1 MNQFKKPLAMLLAL
15 VMLCGA
21 FLSDGKLAFAEGE
34 PEPTVI
40 DVTEGEKPDGTPA
53 GDVREAG
60 APAGDPT
67 PEPTQEP
74 VPEYTVTFV
83 VGEDSF
89 PVTVAENADATVPEG
104 ANAAITAYEKANNQV
119 FVGWDKGFTS
129 IVADTEVTAQFAT
142 ATATLTIHYVDDSGE
157 QLRASYEA
165 VLAIGAEY
173 SVASPEI
180 QGYVV
185 ESGKETVSGTM
196 AAGGVTVDVKY
207 SVTDAKYTVQH
218 YVEQID
224 GSFIKEA
231 EETFSAQTGTTV
243 TAVAKSYEG
252 CTAPS
257 PMPSAMVAAE
267 GTVIAVY
274 YTRNTYTVSFDANG
288 GSYVSSIFDVKHG
301 AKVAAPAEP
310 TRAGYTFAGWLNGE
324 TAFDFI
330 NTPVTGNLTLT
341 AKWKPKLVNYT
352 VVYWQENADDD
363 GYSYVETATKQGY
376 AGSEATFDEKD
387 YAHFVLGANSDR
399 KTIAGDGST
408 IVNVYYQRQTYT
420 LTFTTGAST
429 LTCGKEEHRHT
440 WRCYNWRGELTCN
453 REEHTH
459 TDACYDSDSGVIY
472 TITAKYDADISHI
485 WSDPAITAYS
495 DEGYV
500 WKSSVTGKYYSFLE
514 KMPGQNITL
523 TATKWEGNKYTWYY
537 YLEVLPGQNTT
548 GLTLRT
554 DGGRTYYL
562 YNTTTVYGND
572 VSLTYD
578 EDYFPITGFRQRDKN
593 VPSFTNRIA
602 YLYYLRESY
611 KLDFINGTTE
621 KSETV
626 AFEASIADKGY
637 TPTVRPEGVAADAVF
652 AGWYDNGDFM
662 GEPYDFTDKT
672 MPAKNLVFYAK
683 WASRTYT
690 VTFMNGTAEVGK
702 LSDVAYGT
710 NVSAQ
715 APSGLTPPAEGVQ
728 FAGWANAS
736 GATADMTVTGDVT
749 FYAKWH
755 TTQTY
760 GYTVKYVDANGTEIA
775 KAESFTGTPNTTV
788 IAQAKEIAG
797 YELNDAQSKSVL
809 LDADNKEIVFKYRYI
824 GTYSYTVQYLLEGT
838 TTKVSPDKV
847 VPNVSSRIVTENAK
861 YVNGYVLI
869 SDTPQTITLSSDAS
883 ENVIKFYYR
892 ALGEEI
898 MIRYWV
904 KHVIDNGDGTTTLR
918 AIEMKSE
925 TVAKGQSVTVV
936 EKDVEKKTF
945 EGYKYD
951 RAVTLPS
958 TFTDNSS
965 SNSITLYYVKDE
977 TQTRTLS
984 YTVEHYLDNALQTAD
999 TATVE
1004 EKVWV
1009 LDPATTLTVTPASV
1023 AHKNYTNAVFTHSD
1037 PAAIPGAI
1045 QNGGV
1050 IKLYYVT
1057 KTAITITAK
1066 SDSKTYNGTA
1076 LENGGYDLTGT
1087 LKAGDT
1093 LDVTV
1098 SGSVTNV
1105 ADSSEGNN
1113 VITSVKVLR
1122 NGIDVTA
1129 QYTINKV
1136 PGTLTINQRPVTF
1149 TGETATKPYTGSEQE
1164 ITGITEAGLL
1174 EGHTYTGL
1182 TYSAK
1187 GKDADEYNG
1196 AFSGTVKIM
1205 DGTVDVTKN
1214 YAVTETP
1221 GKLTIT
1227 AVTGEVSVTIKENSA
1242 TYTYD
1247 GTEKTV
1253 TGYTVKSI
1261 SNPLYT
1267 VNDFTFSGTASVS
1280 GTKADFYPMQVNASD
1295 FTNKN
1300 ANFSNV
1306 KFVIEDGGLTIN
1318 PVSDEVTVTIKE
1330 NSATYTYDGTEKT
1343 VTGYTVKSIS
1353 NPLYTVNDFT
1363 FSGTASVSGTKADFY
1378 PMQVNASD
1386 FTNKNANFSNVRFV
1400 IEDGGLTINPVTSEI
1415 VVTITENS
1423 ATHTYDGTEKTVTGY
1438 TVTNISNTLYSES
1451 DFAFNGTAS
1460 VSGTS
1465 EGFYPMTLTASD
1477 FENKNENFTNV
1488 TFKIVDGG
1496 LTINPTDAEV
1506 IVTITENSATYTYD
1520 GTEKTATGYTV
1531 TSISNPLY
1539 TVNDF
1544 AFSGTASA
1552 SGTNEGFYPMQ
1563 LTVNDFRN
1571 TNGNFTNVAFVIVDG
1586 GLTINPVSDKVTVTI
1601 TENSATHTYDGTEK
1615 TVTGYTTSISNP
1627 LYTVDDFAF
1636 NGTAS
1641 VSGMNEGFYPMT
1653 LAASDFRNTNTNFA
1667 NVEFV
1672 IVDGGLTIN
1681 PITDEVTVTIT
1692 ENSATHTYD
1701 GTEKTVTGYTVTSI
1715 SNGLYTASDFTF
1727 SGTASA
1733 SGTEADFYP
1742 MQVKA
1747 DDFTNKNTNFSN
1759 VKFVIV
1765 DGGLTITPIETPIVI
1780 TADSNEKEY
1789 DGTALTDSGYTYTEG
1804 VLVSGDV
1811 LTAVVAGSQT
1821 DAGSS
1826 ANKVTSYKV
1835 MRGEEEVTANYTF
1848 GDSVDGT
1855 LKVTPRAITITVSD
1869 ASKLFG
1875 TADPIF
1881 TGSITK
1887 GELVNEGDL
1896 GTIEYY
1902 RINAGVE
1909 AVGTYNAVLSAKL
1922 KEENGNYAVTVVNGS
1937 FTIYLPEPEPIIPTP
1952 TPDIPLDVPQTGDGA
1967 MLHTIIGFAC
1977 IVMAGLLGKLRR
1989 KENEG
1994 EA

>member
-21 FLSDGKLAFAEGE
+21 FLSDGKLAFAEE
-34 PEPTVI
+34 NTETPVI
-40 DVTEGEKPDGTPA
+40 DVTEDETPGETTA
-53 GDVREAG
+53 GDVREEG

-74 VPEYTVTFV
+74 TPKYTVTFK

-89 PVTVAENADATVPEG
+89 PVEVAENADATVPEG
-104 ANAAITAYEKANNQV
+104 ADAAIKAYETANNQE

-142 ATATLTIHYVDDSGE
+142 ATATLTIHYVDGSGK

-165 VLAIGAEY
+165 VLAIGAPY

-196 AAGGVTVDVKY
+196 AAGGVTVTVTY
-207 SVTDAKYTVQH
+207 SVKDASYTVQH

-301 AKVAAPAEP
+301 AKVAEPAAP

-324 TAFDFI
+324 TAFDFS
-330 NTPVTGNLTLT
+330 NTPVTGNLALT
-341 AKWKPKLVNYT
+341 AKWEPEQISYT
-352 VVYWQENADDD
+352 VIHWQENADDD
-363 GYSYVETATKQGY
+363 GYSFEASEQKQGT
-376 AGSEATFDEKD
+376 AGSETNAVARNYTGFT
-387 YAHFVLGANSDR
+387 AQPITQLS
-399 KTIAGDGST
+399 IAGDGST
-408 IVNVYYQRQTYT
+408 IVNVYYKRNVYEVKFYQYESGWFSGTWNEM
-420 LTFTTGAST
+420 TG
-429 LTCGKEEHRHT
+429 LC
-440 WRCYNWRGELTCN
+440 
-453 REEHTH
+453 
-459 TDACYDSDSGVIY
+459 
-472 TITAKYDADISHI
+472 ITAKYGANISSKWPSATSKIWGTMKGENGGSAPYQSGIDTMPLNGASFYYVNQNGRYTMNLYYYTEVLEGETGTAVYGGKQYVLHHTDSFKSGNTEWHTTKEDHYAITGFTYTNNLPDGSRFTKVNNTTYSVTFYYDRNDYNIVFMNKGKQEETIEKQYGADIS
-485 WSDPAITAYS
+485 
-495 DEGYV
+495 G
-500 WKSSVTGKYYSFLE
+500 
-514 KMPGQNITL
+514 
-523 TATKWEGNKYTWYY
+523 
-537 YLEVLPGQNTT
+537 
-548 GLTLRT
+548 
-554 DGGRTYYL
+554 
-562 YNTTTVYGND
+562 
-572 VSLTYD
+572 VSC
-578 EDYFPITGFRQRDKN
+578 
-593 VPSFTNRIA
+593 
-602 YLYYLRESY
+602 
-611 KLDFINGTTE
+611 
-621 KSETV
+621 
-626 AFEASIADKGY
+626 
-637 TPTVRPEGVAADAVF
+637 TPTRPEGIPENYTF
-652 AGWYDNGDFM
+652 AGWYDNELGVGDTIVFS
-662 GEPYDFTDKT
+662 GT
-672 MPAKNLVFYAK
+672 MPANNIVVYAK
-683 WASRTYT
+683 WAAPVFTATFEYQVTIGGQTHTVQTDISYGSTISAPVVTHPEGYPLEGWYTDATYT
-690 VTFMNGTAEVGK
+690 NRFDFSTPVTKNIT
-702 LSDVAYGT
+702 L
-710 NVSAQ
+710 
-715 APSGLTPPAEGVQ
+715 
-728 FAGWANAS
+728 
-736 GATADMTVTGDVT
+736 
-749 FYAKWH
+749 YAKWH

-775 KAESFTGTPNTTV
+775 ETESFTGTPNTTV

-847 VPNVSSRIVTENAK
+847 VPNVSSRTVTENAK

-883 ENVIKFYYR
+883 ENVITFYYR
-892 ALGEEI
+892 ALGEQT

-925 TVAKGQSVTVV
+925 TVAKGQSVTVE
-936 EKDVEKKTF
+936 EKDVEKKAF
-945 EGYKYD
+945 EGYKYGSAD
-951 RAVTLPS
+951 KLPS
-958 TFTDNSS
+958 EFTDNSS
-965 SNSITLYYVKDE
+965 SNIITLYYVKDE
-977 TQTRTLS
+977 TQTKTLS

-999 TATVE
+999 TMTVE

-1009 LDPATTLTVTPASV
+1009 LDPATTLTVTQESV

-1037 PAAIPGAI
+1037 PATIPGTI

-1066 SDSKTYNGTA
+1066 SDSKTYDGTA
-1076 LENGGYDLTGT
+1076 LVNGGYDLTGT

-1105 ADSSEGNN
+1105 ADNKADNN

-1129 QYTINKV
+1129 QYTITKV

-1149 TGETATKPYTGSEQE
+1149 TGESATKPYTGSEQE
-1164 ITGITEAGLL
+1164 INGITEDGLL

-1205 DGTVDVTKN
+1205 NGNADVTGN
-1214 YAVTETP
+1214 YAVTKTP

-1227 AVTGEVSVTIKENSA
+1227 AVTGEVTVTIKENSA

-1267 VNDFTFSGTASVS
+1267 VNDFTFSGTASAS

-1343 VTGYTVKSIS
+1343 V
-1353 NPLYTVNDFT
+1353 
-1363 FSGTASVSGTKADFY
+1363 
-1378 PMQVNASD
+1378 
-1386 FTNKNANFSNVRFV
+1386 
-1400 IEDGGLTINPVTSEI
+1400 
-1415 VVTITENS
+1415 
-1423 ATHTYDGTEKTVTGY
+1423 
-1438 TVTNISNTLYSES
+1438 
-1451 DFAFNGTAS
+1451 
-1460 VSGTS
+1460 
-1465 EGFYPMTLTASD
+1465 
-1477 FENKNENFTNV
+1477 
-1488 TFKIVDGG
+1488 
-1496 LTINPTDAEV
+1496 
-1506 IVTITENSATYTYD
+1506 
-1520 GTEKTATGYTV
+1520 TGYTV

-1601 TENSATHTYDGTEK
+1601 KENSATHTYDGTEK

-1765 DGGLTITPIETPIVI
+1765 DGGLTIEPIETPIVI

-1909 AVGTYNAVLSAKL
+1909 AAGTYNAVLSAKL

>member
-341 AKWKPKLVNYT
+341 AKWEPKLVNYT

-363 GYSYVETATKQGY
+363 GYSYVETATKRGY

-387 YAHFVLGANSDR
+387 YAHFVVSENSDY
-399 KTIAGDGST
+399 KLISGDGST
-408 IVNVYYQRQTYT
+408 ILNVYYDREEYT
-420 LTFTTGAST
+420 LTFVDGDGDET
-429 LTCGKEEHRHT
+429 LICGKQEHTHSR
-440 WRCYNWRGELTCN
+440 RCYEWVLVCEKWHWHNESCYERRLTCN
-453 REEHTH
+453 QEEHTH
-459 TDACYDSDSGVIY
+459 TDACYASDSGVIY

-775 KAESFTGTPNTTV
+775 ETESFTGTPNTTV

-904 KHVIDNGDGTTTLR
+904 KHVIDNGDGTTLR
-918 AIEMKSE
+918 AIEMKNEAVDKGKSL
-925 TVAKGQSVTVV
+925 TVA
-936 EKDVEKKTF
+936 EADVEKKAF
-945 EGYKYD
+945 EGYKYGSAD
-951 RAVTLPS
+951 KLPS
-958 TFTDNSS
+958 EFTDNSS
-965 SNSITLYYVKDE
+965 SNIITLYYVKDE
-977 TQTRTLS
+977 TQTKTLS

-999 TATVE
+999 TMTVE

-1009 LDPATTLTVTPASV
+1009 LDPATTLTVTQESV

-1037 PAAIPGAI
+1037 PATIPGAI

-1066 SDSKTYNGTA
+1066 SDSKTYDGTA
-1076 LENGGYDLTGT
+1076 LVNGGYDLTGT

-1105 ADSSEGNN
+1105 ADNKADNN

-1129 QYTINKV
+1129 QYTITKV

-1149 TGETATKPYTGSEQE
+1149 TGESATKPYTGSEQE
-1164 ITGITEAGLL
+1164 INGITEDGLL

-1205 DGTVDVTKN
+1205 NGNADVTGN
-1214 YAVTETP
+1214 YAVTKTP
-1221 GKLTIT
+1221 GKLTI
-1227 AVTGEVSVTIKENSA
+1227 N
-1242 TYTYD
+1242 
-1247 GTEKTV
+1247 
-1253 TGYTVKSI
+1253 
-1261 SNPLYT
+1261 
-1267 VNDFTFSGTASVS
+1267 
-1280 GTKADFYPMQVNASD
+1280 
-1295 FTNKN
+1295 
-1300 ANFSNV
+1300 
-1306 KFVIEDGGLTIN
+1306 
-1318 PVSDEVTVTIKE
+1318 
-1330 NSATYTYDGTEKT
+1330 
-1343 VTGYTVKSIS
+1343 
-1353 NPLYTVNDFT
+1353 
-1363 FSGTASVSGTKADFY
+1363 
-1378 PMQVNASD
+1378 
-1386 FTNKNANFSNVRFV
+1386 
-1400 IEDGGLTINPVTSEI
+1400 
-1415 VVTITENS
+1415 
-1423 ATHTYDGTEKTVTGY
+1423 
-1438 TVTNISNTLYSES
+1438 
-1451 DFAFNGTAS
+1451 
-1460 VSGTS
+1460 
-1465 EGFYPMTLTASD
+1465 
-1477 FENKNENFTNV
+1477 
-1488 TFKIVDGG
+1488 
-1496 LTINPTDAEV
+1496 
-1506 IVTITENSATYTYD
+1506 
-1520 GTEKTATGYTV
+1520 
-1531 TSISNPLY
+1531 
-1539 TVNDF
+1539 
-1544 AFSGTASA
+1544 
-1552 SGTNEGFYPMQ
+1552 
-1563 LTVNDFRN
+1563 
-1571 TNGNFTNVAFVIVDG
+1571 
-1586 GLTINPVSDKVTVTI
+1586 
-1601 TENSATHTYDGTEK
+1601 
-1615 TVTGYTTSISNP
+1615 
-1627 LYTVDDFAF
+1627 
-1636 NGTAS
+1636 
-1641 VSGMNEGFYPMT
+1641 
-1653 LAASDFRNTNTNFA
+1653 
-1667 NVEFV
+1667 
-1672 IVDGGLTIN
+1672 
-1681 PITDEVTVTIT
+1681 
-1692 ENSATHTYD
+1692 
-1701 GTEKTVTGYTVTSI
+1701 
-1715 SNGLYTASDFTF
+1715 
-1727 SGTASA
+1727 
-1733 SGTEADFYP
+1733 
-1742 MQVKA
+1742 
-1747 DDFTNKNTNFSN
+1747 
-1759 VKFVIV
+1759 
-1765 DGGLTITPIETPIVI
+1765 PIETPIVI

-1922 KEENGNYAVTVVNGS
+1922 KEENDNYAVTVVNGS

>member
-21 FLSDGKLAFAEGE
+21 FLSDGKLAFAEGD
-34 PEPTVI
+34 PII
-40 DVTEGEKPDGTPA
+40 DVTEGEKPDGTPVA
-53 GDVREAG
+53 NVLEAG
-60 APAGDPT
+60 NPAGDPT

-74 VPEYTVTFV
+74 APEYTVTFV
-83 VGEDSF
+83 VGEGKF
-89 PVTVAENADATVPEG
+89 PVTVAENADAAVPAE
-104 ANAAITAYEKANNQV
+104 ANAAITDYEAANKQV
-119 FVGWDKGFTS
+119 FIGWDKGYTS
-129 IVADTEVTAQFAT
+129 IVADTEVTAQFAA
-142 ATATLTIHYVDDSGE
+142 ATAPLTIHYKDTDGN

-165 VLAIGAEY
+165 VFAIGAPY
-173 SVASPEI
+173 SVDSPEI

-196 AAGGVTVDVKY
+196 AAGGVTVTVTY
-207 SVTDAKYTVQH
+207 SVTDASYTVQH
-218 YVEQID
+218 WVEQID
-224 GSFIKEA
+224 GSFIMKD
-231 EETFSAQTGTTV
+231 EETISNAQTGTTV

-252 CTAPS
+252 CTAPD

-274 YTRNTYTVSFDANG
+274 YTRNTYTVSFETNG

-301 AKVAAPAEP
+301 TTVTEPAAP
-310 TRAGYTFAGWLNGE
+310 TFAGYTFAGWLNGE
-324 TAFDFI
+324 TAFDF

-341 AKWKPKLVNYT
+341 AKWEPKLVNYT

-387 YAHFVLGANSDR
+387 YAHFVVSENSDY
-399 KTIAGDGST
+399 KLISGDGST
-408 IVNVYYQRQTYT
+408 ILNVYYDREEYT
-420 LTFTTGAST
+420 LTFVTGNSYRPT
-429 LTCGKEEHRHT
+429 CGKQEHTHSWRCYEWVLVCENDSFWHRHNESCYERRLTCG
-440 WRCYNWRGELTCN
+440 L
-453 REEHTH
+453 EEHTH
-459 TDACYDSDSGVIY
+459 SSACYASGVVA
-472 TITAKYDADISHI
+472 TITAKYGAYIADEFNKAPFNTTYNGRA
-485 WSDPAITAYS
+485 WEDTGNTY
-495 DEGYV
+495 GYALQ
-500 WKSSVTGKYYSFLE
+500 TLDR
-514 KMPGQNITL
+514 MPGTNVTFRLYNQSSYTL
-523 TATKWEGNKYTWYY
+523 KTIYY
-537 YLEVLPGQNTT
+537 WVESLPGVTPDKIE
-548 GLTLRT
+548 GGIGYTLLKT
-554 DGGRTYYL
+554 VDTYFNYM
-562 YNTTTVYGND
+562 
-572 VSLTYD
+572 TY
-578 EDYFPITGFRQRDKN
+578 EEEYHPIEGFIRQSASAAGFNRSQKNFDKN
-593 VPSFTNRIA
+593 NEGH
-602 YLYYLRESY
+602 LYYTRESY
-611 KLDFINGTTE
+611 NVQYYNVTGVVHT
-621 KSETV
+621 
-626 AFEASIADKGY
+626 ASAKYQQSLAGYGAY
-637 TPTVRPEGVAADAVF
+637 TPTNRPEGIDESFVF
-652 AGWYDNGDFM
+652 SGWYKDEACTTAFDFANA
-662 GEPYDFTDKT
+662 T
-672 MPAKNLVFYAK
+672 MPAGNIVVYAK
-683 WASRTYT
+683 WVAPVFTATFEYQVMIGGETHTVQADIPYGSTISAPVVTHPEGYPLEGWYT
-690 VTFMNGTAEVGK
+690 DA
-702 LSDVAYGT
+702 AYA
-710 NVSAQ
+710 NRFDFS
-715 APSGLTPPAEGVQ
+715 TPI
-728 FAGWANAS
+728 
-736 GATADMTVTGDVT
+736 TKDITL
-749 FYAKWH
+749 YAKWH

-760 GYTVKYVDANGTEIA
+760 GYTVKYVDAIGTEIA
-775 KAESFTGTPNTTV
+775 EAESFTGTPNTTV
-788 IAQAKEIAG
+788 IAQAKKIDG

-999 TATVE
+999 TMTVE

-1009 LDPATTLTVTPASV
+1009 LDPATTLTVTQESV

-1037 PAAIPGAI
+1037 PATIPGTI

-1066 SDSKTYNGTA
+1066 SDSKTYDGTA
-1076 LENGGYDLTGT
+1076 LVNGGYDLTGT

-1105 ADSSEGNN
+1105 ADNKADNN

-1129 QYTINKV
+1129 QYTITKV

-1149 TGETATKPYTGSEQE
+1149 TGESATKPYTGSEQE
-1164 ITGITEAGLL
+1164 INGITEDGLL

-1205 DGTVDVTKN
+1205 NGNADVTGN
-1214 YAVTETP
+1214 YAVTKTP

-1520 GTEKTATGYTV
+1520 GTEKTVTGYTV

-1601 TENSATHTYDGTEK
+1601 KENSATHTYDGTEK
-1615 TVTGYTTSISNP
+1615 TVTGYTVTSISNP

-1653 LAASDFRNTNTNFA
+1653 LAASDFRNTNTNF
-1667 NVEFV
+1667 
-1672 IVDGGLTIN
+1672 
-1681 PITDEVTVTIT
+1681 
-1692 ENSATHTYD
+1692 
-1701 GTEKTVTGYTVTSI
+1701 
-1715 SNGLYTASDFTF
+1715 
-1727 SGTASA
+1727 
-1733 SGTEADFYP
+1733 
-1742 MQVKA
+1742 
-1747 DDFTNKNTNFSN
+1747 SN

-1765 DGGLTITPIETPIVI
+1765 DGGLTIEPIETPIVI

-1909 AVGTYNAVLSAKL
+1909 AAGTYNAALSAKL

-1952 TPDIPLDVPQTGDGA
+1952 TPDIPLDPPQTGDGA

-1977 IVMAGLLGKLRR
+1977 IAMAGLLGKLRR

>member
-21 FLSDGKLAFAEGE
+21 FLSDGKLAFAEGD
-34 PEPTVI
+34 PII
-40 DVTEGEKPDGTPA
+40 DVTEGEKPDGTPVA
-53 GDVREAG
+53 NVLEAG
-60 APAGDPT
+60 NPAGDPT

-74 VPEYTVTFV
+74 APEYTVTFV
-83 VGEDSF
+83 VGEGKF
-89 PVTVAENADATVPEG
+89 PVTVAENADAAVPAE
-104 ANAAITAYEKANNQV
+104 ANAAITDYEAANKQV
-119 FVGWDKGFTS
+119 FIGWDKGYTS
-129 IVADTEVTAQFAT
+129 IVADTEVTAQFAA
-142 ATATLTIHYVDDSGE
+142 ATAPLTIHYKDTDGN

-165 VLAIGAEY
+165 VFAIGAPY
-173 SVASPEI
+173 SVDSPEI

-196 AAGGVTVDVKY
+196 AAGGVTVTVTY
-207 SVTDAKYTVQH
+207 SVTDASYTVQH
-218 YVEQID
+218 WVEQID
-224 GSFIKEA
+224 GSFIMKD
-231 EETFSAQTGTTV
+231 EETISNAQTGTTV

-252 CTAPS
+252 CTAPD

-824 GTYSYTVQYLLEGT
+824 GTYSYTVRYLLKDTET
-838 TTKVSPDKV
+838 EVFNPKV
-847 VPNVSSRIVTENAK
+847 VTNVSSRTVTENAK
-861 YVNGYVLI
+861 YKDGYKLV

-883 ENVIKFYYR
+883 KNVITFYYEK
-892 ALGEEI
+892 LGEQT

-918 AIEMKSE
+918 AIEMKNEAVDKGKSL
-925 TVAKGQSVTVV
+925 TVA
-936 EKDVEKKTF
+936 EADVEKKTF

-951 RAVTLPS
+951 RADTLPS

-965 SNSITLYYVKDE
+965 SNIITLYYVKDE
-977 TQTRTLS
+977 TQTKTLS

-999 TATVE
+999 TMTVE

-1009 LDPATTLTVTPASV
+1009 LDPATTLTVTQESV

-1037 PAAIPGAI
+1037 PATIPGAI

-1066 SDSKTYNGTA
+1066 SDSKPYDGTA
-1076 LENGGYDLTGT
+1076 LVNGGYDLTGT

-1105 ADSSEGNN
+1105 ADNKADNN

-1129 QYTINKV
+1129 QYTITKV

-1149 TGETATKPYTGSEQE
+1149 TGESATKPYTGSEQE
-1164 ITGITEAGLL
+1164 INGITEDGLL

-1205 DGTVDVTKN
+1205 NGNADVTGN
-1214 YAVTETP
+1214 YAVTKTP

-1227 AVTGEVSVTIKENSA
+1227 AVTGEVTVTIKENSA

-1318 PVSDEVTVTIKE
+1318 PV
-1330 NSATYTYDGTEKT
+1330 
-1343 VTGYTVKSIS
+1343 
-1353 NPLYTVNDFT
+1353 
-1363 FSGTASVSGTKADFY
+1363 
-1378 PMQVNASD
+1378 
-1386 FTNKNANFSNVRFV
+1386 
-1400 IEDGGLTINPVTSEI
+1400 TSEI

-1423 ATHTYDGTEKTVTGY
+1423 ATHTYDGTEKTV
-1438 TVTNISNTLYSES
+1438 
-1451 DFAFNGTAS
+1451 
-1460 VSGTS
+1460 
-1465 EGFYPMTLTASD
+1465 
-1477 FENKNENFTNV
+1477 
-1488 TFKIVDGG
+1488 
-1496 LTINPTDAEV
+1496 
-1506 IVTITENSATYTYD
+1506 
-1520 GTEKTATGYTV
+1520 TGYTV

-1601 TENSATHTYDGTEK
+1601 KENSATHTYDGTEK
-1615 TVTGYTTSISNP
+1615 TVTGYTVTSISNP

-1765 DGGLTITPIETPIVI
+1765 DGGLTIEPIETPIVI

-1909 AVGTYNAVLSAKL
+1909 AAGTYNAALSAKL

-1977 IVMAGLLGKLRR
+1977 IAMAGLLGKLRR

>member
-1 MNQFKKPLAMLLAL
+1 MLLAL

-824 GTYSYTVQYLLEGT
+824 GTYSYTVRYLLKDTET
-838 TTKVSPDKV
+838 EVFNPKV
-847 VPNVSSRIVTENAK
+847 VTNVSSRTVTENAK
-861 YVNGYVLI
+861 YKDGYKLV

-883 ENVIKFYYR
+883 KNVITFYYEK
-892 ALGEEI
+892 LGEQT

-918 AIEMKSE
+918 AIEMKNEAVDKGKSL
-925 TVAKGQSVTVV
+925 TVA
-936 EKDVEKKTF
+936 EADVEKKTF

-951 RAVTLPS
+951 RADTLPS

-965 SNSITLYYVKDE
+965 SNIITLYYVKDE
-977 TQTRTLS
+977 TQTKTLS

-999 TATVE
+999 TMTVE

-1009 LDPATTLTVTPASV
+1009 LDPATTLTVTQESV

-1037 PAAIPGAI
+1037 PATIPGAI

-1066 SDSKTYNGTA
+1066 SDSKPYDGTA
-1076 LENGGYDLTGT
+1076 LVNGGYDLTGT

-1105 ADSSEGNN
+1105 ADNKADNN

-1129 QYTINKV
+1129 QYTITKV

-1149 TGETATKPYTGSEQE
+1149 TGESATKPYTGSEQE
-1164 ITGITEAGLL
+1164 INGITEDGLL

-1205 DGTVDVTKN
+1205 NGNADVTGN
-1214 YAVTETP
+1214 YAVTKTP

-1227 AVTGEVSVTIKENSA
+1227 AVTG
-1242 TYTYD
+1242 
-1247 GTEKTV
+1247 
-1253 TGYTVKSI
+1253 
-1261 SNPLYT
+1261 
-1267 VNDFTFSGTASVS
+1267 
-1280 GTKADFYPMQVNASD
+1280 
-1295 FTNKN
+1295 
-1300 ANFSNV
+1300 
-1306 KFVIEDGGLTIN
+1306 
-1318 PVSDEVTVTIKE
+1318 EVTVTIKE

-1363 FSGTASVSGTKADFY
+1363 FSGTASASGTKADFY

-1386 FTNKNANFSNVRFV
+1386 FTNKNANFSNVKFV

-1520 GTEKTATGYTV
+1520 GTEKTVTGYTV
-1531 TSISNPLY
+1531 
-1539 TVNDF
+1539 
-1544 AFSGTASA
+1544 
-1552 SGTNEGFYPMQ
+1552 
-1563 LTVNDFRN
+1563 
-1571 TNGNFTNVAFVIVDG
+1571 
-1586 GLTINPVSDKVTVTI
+1586 
-1601 TENSATHTYDGTEK
+1601 
-1615 TVTGYTTSISNP
+1615 TSISNP

-1765 DGGLTITPIETPIVI
+1765 DGGLTIEPIETPIVI

-1909 AVGTYNAVLSAKL
+1909 AAGTYNAALSAKL

-1977 IVMAGLLGKLRR
+1977 IAMAGLLGKLRR

>member
-824 GTYSYTVQYLLEGT
+824 GTYSYTVRYLLKDTET
-838 TTKVSPDKV
+838 EVFNPKV
-847 VPNVSSRIVTENAK
+847 VTNVSSRTVTENAK
-861 YVNGYVLI
+861 YKDGYKLV

-883 ENVIKFYYR
+883 KNVITFYYEK
-892 ALGEEI
+892 LGEQT

-918 AIEMKSE
+918 AIEMKNEAVDKGKSL
-925 TVAKGQSVTVV
+925 TVA
-936 EKDVEKKTF
+936 EADVEKKTF

-951 RAVTLPS
+951 RADTLPS

-965 SNSITLYYVKDE
+965 SNIITLYYVKDE
-977 TQTRTLS
+977 TQTKTLS

-999 TATVE
+999 TMTVE

-1009 LDPATTLTVTPASV
+1009 LDPATTLTVTQESV

-1037 PAAIPGAI
+1037 PATIPGAI

-1066 SDSKTYNGTA
+1066 SDSKPYDGTA
-1076 LENGGYDLTGT
+1076 LVNGGYDLTGT

-1129 QYTINKV
+1129 QYTITEV

-1149 TGETATKPYTGSEQE
+1149 TGESDSRTYTGSDIEL
-1164 ITGITEAGLL
+1164 TGITPTGLL

-1187 GKDADEYNG
+1187 GKNVGGYDG
-1196 AFSGTVKIM
+1196 TFSGTVKIM
-1205 DGTVDVTKN
+1205 DGTVDVTEN

-1221 GKLTIT
+1221 GK
-1227 AVTGEVSVTIKENSA
+1227 
-1242 TYTYD
+1242 
-1247 GTEKTV
+1247 
-1253 TGYTVKSI
+1253 
-1261 SNPLYT
+1261 
-1267 VNDFTFSGTASVS
+1267 
-1280 GTKADFYPMQVNASD
+1280 
-1295 FTNKN
+1295 
-1300 ANFSNV
+1300 
-1306 KFVIEDGGLTIN
+1306 
-1318 PVSDEVTVTIKE
+1318 
-1330 NSATYTYDGTEKT
+1330 
-1343 VTGYTVKSIS
+1343 
-1353 NPLYTVNDFT
+1353 
-1363 FSGTASVSGTKADFY
+1363 
-1378 PMQVNASD
+1378 
-1386 FTNKNANFSNVRFV
+1386 
-1400 IEDGGLTINPVTSEI
+1400 
-1415 VVTITENS
+1415 
-1423 ATHTYDGTEKTVTGY
+1423 
-1438 TVTNISNTLYSES
+1438 
-1451 DFAFNGTAS
+1451 
-1460 VSGTS
+1460 
-1465 EGFYPMTLTASD
+1465 
-1477 FENKNENFTNV
+1477 
-1488 TFKIVDGG
+1488 
-1496 LTINPTDAEV
+1496 
-1506 IVTITENSATYTYD
+1506 
-1520 GTEKTATGYTV
+1520 
-1531 TSISNPLY
+1531 
-1539 TVNDF
+1539 
-1544 AFSGTASA
+1544 
-1552 SGTNEGFYPMQ
+1552 
-1563 LTVNDFRN
+1563 
-1571 TNGNFTNVAFVIVDG
+1571 
-1586 GLTINPVSDKVTVTI
+1586 
-1601 TENSATHTYDGTEK
+1601 
-1615 TVTGYTTSISNP
+1615 
-1627 LYTVDDFAF
+1627 
-1636 NGTAS
+1636 
-1641 VSGMNEGFYPMT
+1641 
-1653 LAASDFRNTNTNFA
+1653 
-1667 NVEFV
+1667 
-1672 IVDGGLTIN
+1672 
-1681 PITDEVTVTIT
+1681 
-1692 ENSATHTYD
+1692 
-1701 GTEKTVTGYTVTSI
+1701 
-1715 SNGLYTASDFTF
+1715 
-1727 SGTASA
+1727 
-1733 SGTEADFYP
+1733 
-1742 MQVKA
+1742 
-1747 DDFTNKNTNFSN
+1747 
-1759 VKFVIV
+1759 
-1765 DGGLTITPIETPIVI
+1765 LTITPIETPIVI

>member
-21 FLSDGKLAFAEGE
+21 FLSDGKLAFAEGD
-34 PEPTVI
+34 PII
-40 DVTEGEKPDGTPA
+40 DVTEGEKPDGTPVA
-53 GDVREAG
+53 NVLEAG
-60 APAGDPT
+60 NPAGDPT

-74 VPEYTVTFV
+74 APEYTVTFV
-83 VGEDSF
+83 VGEGKF
-89 PVTVAENADATVPEG
+89 PVTVAENADAAVPAA
-104 ANAAITAYEKANNQV
+104 ANAAITDYEAANKQV
-119 FVGWDKGFTS
+119 FIGWDKGYTS
-129 IVADTEVTAQFAT
+129 IVADTEVTAQFAA
-142 ATATLTIHYVDDSGE
+142 ATAPLTIHYKDTDGN

-165 VLAIGAEY
+165 VFAIGAPY
-173 SVASPEI
+173 SVDSPEI

-196 AAGGVTVDVKY
+196 AAGGVTVDVEY

-341 AKWKPKLVNYT
+341 AKWGPKLVNYT

-387 YAHFVLGANSDR
+387 YAHFVVSENSDY
-399 KTIAGDGST
+399 KLISGDGST
-408 IVNVYYQRQTYT
+408 ILNVYYDREEYT
-420 LTFTTGAST
+420 LTFVDGDGDET
-429 LTCGKEEHRHT
+429 LICGKQEHTHSR
-440 WRCYNWRGELTCN
+440 RCYEWVLVCEKWHWHNESCYERRLTCN
-453 REEHTH
+453 QEEHTH
-459 TDACYDSDSGVIY
+459 TDACYASDSGVIY

-847 VPNVSSRIVTENAK
+847 VPNVSSRTVTENAK

-883 ENVIKFYYR
+883 ENVITFYYR
-892 ALGEEI
+892 ALGEQT

-925 TVAKGQSVTVV
+925 TVAKGQSVTVE
-936 EKDVEKKTF
+936 EKDVEKKAF
-945 EGYKYD
+945 EGYKYGSAD
-951 RAVTLPS
+951 KLPS
-958 TFTDNSS
+958 EFTDNSS
-965 SNSITLYYVKDE
+965 SNIITLYYVKDE
-977 TQTRTLS
+977 TQTKTLS

-999 TATVE
+999 TMTVE

-1009 LDPATTLTVTPASV
+1009 LDPATTLTVTQESV

-1037 PAAIPGAI
+1037 PATIPGTI

-1066 SDSKTYNGTA
+1066 SDSKTYDGTA
-1076 LENGGYDLTGT
+1076 LVNGGYDLTGT

-1105 ADSSEGNN
+1105 ADNKADNN

-1129 QYTINKV
+1129 QYTITKV

-1149 TGETATKPYTGSEQE
+1149 TGESATKPYTGSEQE
-1164 ITGITEAGLL
+1164 INGITEDGLL

-1205 DGTVDVTKN
+1205 NGTVDVTGNYAVTETSGKLTITKASIPVTFTGESDSRTYTGSDIELTGITPDGLLPGHTYTGLTYSAKGKNVGGYDGTFSGTVKIMDGTVDVTEN
-1214 YAVTETP
+1214 YAVTKTP

-1227 AVTGEVSVTIKENSA
+1227 KASIPVTFTGESDSR
-1242 TYTYD
+1242 TYTGSDIELTGITPDGLLPGHTYTGLTYSAKGKNVGGYD
-1247 GTEKTV
+1247 G
-1253 TGYTVKSI
+1253 
-1261 SNPLYT
+1261 
-1267 VNDFTFSGTASVS
+1267 TFSGTVKIMDGTVDVTENYAVTKTP
-1280 GTKADFYPMQVNASD
+1280 GKLTITKASIPVTFTGESD
-1295 FTNKN
+1295 SRTYTG
-1300 ANFSNV
+1300 SD
-1306 KFVIEDGGLTIN
+1306 IELTGITPDGLLPGHTYTGLTY
-1318 PVSDEVTVTIKE
+1318 
-1330 NSATYTYDGTEKT
+1330 SAKGKNVGGYDG
-1343 VTGYTVKSIS
+1343 
-1353 NPLYTVNDFT
+1353 T
-1363 FSGTASVSGTKADFY
+1363 FSGTVKIMDGTVD
-1378 PMQVNASD
+1378 V
-1386 FTNKNANFSNVRFV
+1386 
-1400 IEDGGLTINPVTSEI
+1400 
-1415 VVTITENS
+1415 TENY
-1423 ATHTYDGTEKTVTGY
+1423 AVTKTPG
-1438 TVTNISNTLYSES
+1438 
-1451 DFAFNGTAS
+1451 
-1460 VSGTS
+1460 
-1465 EGFYPMTLTASD
+1465 
-1477 FENKNENFTNV
+1477 K
-1488 TFKIVDGG
+1488 
-1496 LTINPTDAEV
+1496 
-1506 IVTITENSATYTYD
+1506 
-1520 GTEKTATGYTV
+1520 
-1531 TSISNPLY
+1531 
-1539 TVNDF
+1539 
-1544 AFSGTASA
+1544 
-1552 SGTNEGFYPMQ
+1552 
-1563 LTVNDFRN
+1563 
-1571 TNGNFTNVAFVIVDG
+1571 
-1586 GLTINPVSDKVTVTI
+1586 
-1601 TENSATHTYDGTEK
+1601 
-1615 TVTGYTTSISNP
+1615 
-1627 LYTVDDFAF
+1627 
-1636 NGTAS
+1636 
-1641 VSGMNEGFYPMT
+1641 
-1653 LAASDFRNTNTNFA
+1653 
-1667 NVEFV
+1667 
-1672 IVDGGLTIN
+1672 
-1681 PITDEVTVTIT
+1681 
-1692 ENSATHTYD
+1692 
-1701 GTEKTVTGYTVTSI
+1701 
-1715 SNGLYTASDFTF
+1715 
-1727 SGTASA
+1727 
-1733 SGTEADFYP
+1733 
-1742 MQVKA
+1742 
-1747 DDFTNKNTNFSN
+1747 
-1759 VKFVIV
+1759 
-1765 DGGLTITPIETPIVI
+1765 LTITPIETPIVI

-1789 DGTALTDSGYTYTEG
+1789 DGTALTDSGYTYTNG
-1804 VLVSGDV
+1804 ILVSGDV
-1811 LTAVVAGSQT
+1811 LTAVVEGSQT
-1821 DAGSS
+1821 DVGSG
-1826 ANKVTSYKV
+1826 ANKVASYKV
-1835 MRGEEEVTANYTF
+1835 MRGDKDVTANYTF
-1848 GDSVDGT
+1848 GTSVDGV
-1855 LKVTPRAITITVSD
+1855 LKVNPRAVTITVSD

-1875 TADPIF
+1875 TVDPIF

-1896 GTIEYY
+1896 GAIEYY

-1909 AVGTYNAVLSAKL
+1909 AAGTYNAALSAKF
-1922 KEENGNYAVTVVNGS
+1922 KENGNYVVTVVNGT

-1977 IVMAGLLGKLRR
+1977 IAMAGLLGKLRR

>member
-21 FLSDGKLAFAEGE
+21 FLSDGKLAFAEGD
-34 PEPTVI
+34 PII
-40 DVTEGEKPDGTPA
+40 DVTEGEKPDGTPVA
-53 GDVREAG
+53 NVLEAG
-60 APAGDPT
+60 NPAGDPT

-74 VPEYTVTFV
+74 APEYTVTFV
-83 VGEDSF
+83 VGEGKF
-89 PVTVAENADATVPEG
+89 PVTVAENADAAVPAA
-104 ANAAITAYEKANNQV
+104 ANAAITDYEAANKQV
-119 FVGWDKGFTS
+119 FIGWDKGYTS
-129 IVADTEVTAQFAT
+129 IVADTEVTAQFAA
-142 ATATLTIHYVDDSGE
+142 ATAPLTIHYKDTDGN

-165 VLAIGAEY
+165 VFAIGAPY
-173 SVASPEI
+173 SVDSPEI

-196 AAGGVTVDVKY
+196 AAGGVTVDVEY

-341 AKWKPKLVNYT
+341 AKWGPKLVNYT

-387 YAHFVLGANSDR
+387 YAHFVVSENSDY
-399 KTIAGDGST
+399 KLISGDGST
-408 IVNVYYQRQTYT
+408 ILNVYYDREEYT
-420 LTFTTGAST
+420 LTFVDGDGDET
-429 LTCGKEEHRHT
+429 LICGKQEHTHSR
-440 WRCYNWRGELTCN
+440 RCYEWVLVCEKWHWHNESCYERRLTCN
-453 REEHTH
+453 QEEHTH
-459 TDACYDSDSGVIY
+459 TDACYASDSGVIY

-847 VPNVSSRIVTENAK
+847 VPNVSSRTVTENAK

-883 ENVIKFYYR
+883 ENVITFYYR
-892 ALGEEI
+892 ALGEQT

-925 TVAKGQSVTVV
+925 TVAKGQSVTVE
-936 EKDVEKKTF
+936 EKDVEKKAF
-945 EGYKYD
+945 EGYKYGSAD
-951 RAVTLPS
+951 KLPS
-958 TFTDNSS
+958 EFTDNSS
-965 SNSITLYYVKDE
+965 SNIITLYYVKDE
-977 TQTRTLS
+977 TQTKTLS

-999 TATVE
+999 TMTVE

-1009 LDPATTLTVTPASV
+1009 LDPATTLTVTQESV

-1037 PAAIPGAI
+1037 PATIPGTI

-1066 SDSKTYNGTA
+1066 SDSKTYDGTA
-1076 LENGGYDLTGT
+1076 LVNGGYDLTGT

-1105 ADSSEGNN
+1105 ADNKADNN

-1129 QYTINKV
+1129 QYTITKV

-1149 TGETATKPYTGSEQE
+1149 TGESATKPYTGSEQE
-1164 ITGITEAGLL
+1164 INGITEDGLL

-1205 DGTVDVTKN
+1205 NGTVDVTGNYAVTETSGKLTITKASIPVTFTGESDSRTYTGSDIELTGITPDGLLPGHTYTGLTYSAKGKNVGGYDGTFSGTVKIMDGTVDVTEN
-1214 YAVTETP
+1214 YAVTKTP
-1221 GKLTIT
+1221 GK
-1227 AVTGEVSVTIKENSA
+1227 
-1242 TYTYD
+1242 
-1247 GTEKTV
+1247 
-1253 TGYTVKSI
+1253 
-1261 SNPLYT
+1261 
-1267 VNDFTFSGTASVS
+1267 
-1280 GTKADFYPMQVNASD
+1280 
-1295 FTNKN
+1295 
-1300 ANFSNV
+1300 
-1306 KFVIEDGGLTIN
+1306 
-1318 PVSDEVTVTIKE
+1318 
-1330 NSATYTYDGTEKT
+1330 
-1343 VTGYTVKSIS
+1343 
-1353 NPLYTVNDFT
+1353 
-1363 FSGTASVSGTKADFY
+1363 
-1378 PMQVNASD
+1378 
-1386 FTNKNANFSNVRFV
+1386 
-1400 IEDGGLTINPVTSEI
+1400 
-1415 VVTITENS
+1415 
-1423 ATHTYDGTEKTVTGY
+1423 
-1438 TVTNISNTLYSES
+1438 
-1451 DFAFNGTAS
+1451 
-1460 VSGTS
+1460 
-1465 EGFYPMTLTASD
+1465 
-1477 FENKNENFTNV
+1477 
-1488 TFKIVDGG
+1488 
-1496 LTINPTDAEV
+1496 
-1506 IVTITENSATYTYD
+1506 
-1520 GTEKTATGYTV
+1520 
-1531 TSISNPLY
+1531 
-1539 TVNDF
+1539 
-1544 AFSGTASA
+1544 
-1552 SGTNEGFYPMQ
+1552 
-1563 LTVNDFRN
+1563 
-1571 TNGNFTNVAFVIVDG
+1571 
-1586 GLTINPVSDKVTVTI
+1586 
-1601 TENSATHTYDGTEK
+1601 
-1615 TVTGYTTSISNP
+1615 
-1627 LYTVDDFAF
+1627 
-1636 NGTAS
+1636 
-1641 VSGMNEGFYPMT
+1641 
-1653 LAASDFRNTNTNFA
+1653 
-1667 NVEFV
+1667 
-1672 IVDGGLTIN
+1672 
-1681 PITDEVTVTIT
+1681 
-1692 ENSATHTYD
+1692 
-1701 GTEKTVTGYTVTSI
+1701 
-1715 SNGLYTASDFTF
+1715 
-1727 SGTASA
+1727 
-1733 SGTEADFYP
+1733 
-1742 MQVKA
+1742 
-1747 DDFTNKNTNFSN
+1747 
-1759 VKFVIV
+1759 
-1765 DGGLTITPIETPIVI
+1765 LTITPIETPIVI

-1789 DGTALTDSGYTYTEG
+1789 DGTALTDSGYTYTNG
-1804 VLVSGDV
+1804 ILVSGDV
-1811 LTAVVAGSQT
+1811 LTAVVEGSQT
-1821 DAGSS
+1821 DVGSG
-1826 ANKVTSYKV
+1826 ANKVASYKV
-1835 MRGEEEVTANYTF
+1835 MRGDKDVTANYTF
-1848 GDSVDGT
+1848 GTSVDGV
-1855 LKVTPRAITITVSD
+1855 LKVNPRAVTITVSD

-1875 TADPIF
+1875 TVDPIF

-1896 GTIEYY
+1896 GAIEYY

-1909 AVGTYNAVLSAKL
+1909 AAGTYNAALSAKF
-1922 KEENGNYAVTVVNGS
+1922 KENGNYVVTVVNGT

-1977 IVMAGLLGKLRR
+1977 IAMAGLLGKLRR

>member
-60 APAGDPT
+60 APAGDPA

-129 IVADTEVTAQFAT
+129 IVADTEVTAQFAA
-142 ATATLTIHYVDDSGE
+142 ATAPLTIHYKDTDGN

-165 VLAIGAEY
+165 VFAIGAPY
-173 SVASPEI
+173 SVDSPEI

-196 AAGGVTVDVKY
+196 AAGGVTVTVTY
-207 SVTDAKYTVQH
+207 SVTDASYTVQH
-218 YVEQID
+218 WVEQID
-224 GSFIKEA
+224 GSFIMKD
-231 EETFSAQTGTTV
+231 EETISNAQTGTTV

-252 CTAPS
+252 CTAPD

-341 AKWKPKLVNYT
+341 AKWGPKLVNYT

-387 YAHFVLGANSDR
+387 YAHFVVSENSDY
-399 KTIAGDGST
+399 KLISGDGST
-408 IVNVYYQRQTYT
+408 ILNVYYDREEYT
-420 LTFTTGAST
+420 LTFVDGDGDETLICGKQEHTHSRRCYEWVFVCEKWHWHNESCYERR
-429 LTCGKEEHRHT
+429 LTCG
-440 WRCYNWRGELTCN
+440 L
-453 REEHTH
+453 EEHTH
-459 TDACYDSDSGVIY
+459 SSACYASGVVA
-472 TITAKYDADISHI
+472 TITAKYGAYIADEFNKAPFNTTYNGRA
-485 WSDPAITAYS
+485 WEDTGNTY
-495 DEGYV
+495 GYALQTLDRMPGTNV
-500 WKSSVTGKYYSFLE
+500 TFRLYDKSSNKLKTIYYWVES
-514 KMPGQNITL
+514 
-523 TATKWEGNKYTWYY
+523 
-537 YLEVLPGQNTT
+537 LPGVTPDKIE
-548 GLTLRT
+548 GGIGYTLLKT
-554 DGGRTYYL
+554 VDTYFNYM
-562 YNTTTVYGND
+562 
-572 VSLTYD
+572 TY
-578 EDYFPITGFRQRDKN
+578 EEEYHPIEGFIRQSASAAGFNRSQKNFDKN
-593 VPSFTNRIA
+593 NEGH
-602 YLYYLRESY
+602 LYYTRESY
-611 KLDFINGTTE
+611 NVQYYNVTGVVHT
-621 KSETV
+621 
-626 AFEASIADKGY
+626 ASAKYQQSLAGYGAY
-637 TPTVRPEGVAADAVF
+637 TPNRPEGIDESFVF
-652 AGWYDNGDFM
+652 SGWYKDEACTTAFDFANA
-662 GEPYDFTDKT
+662 T
-672 MPAKNLVFYAK
+672 MPAGNIVVYAK
-683 WASRTYT
+683 WVAPVFTATFEYQVMIGGETHTVQADIPYGSTISAPVVTHPEGYPLEGWYT
-690 VTFMNGTAEVGK
+690 DA
-702 LSDVAYGT
+702 AYA
-710 NVSAQ
+710 NRFDFS
-715 APSGLTPPAEGVQ
+715 TPI
-728 FAGWANAS
+728 
-736 GATADMTVTGDVT
+736 TKDITL
-749 FYAKWH
+749 YAKWH

-760 GYTVKYVDANGTEIA
+760 GYTVKYVDAIGTEIA
-775 KAESFTGTPNTTV
+775 EAESFTGTPNTTV
-788 IAQAKEIAG
+788 IAQAKKIDG

-925 TVAKGQSVTVV
+925 TVAKGQSLTVA
-936 EKDVEKKTF
+936 EADVEKKTF

-951 RAVTLPS
+951 RADTLPS

-965 SNSITLYYVKDE
+965 SNIITLYYVKDE
-977 TQTRTLS
+977 TQTKTLS

-999 TATVE
+999 TMTVE

-1009 LDPATTLTVTPASV
+1009 LDPATTLTVTQESV

-1037 PAAIPGAI
+1037 PATIPGAI

-1066 SDSKTYNGTA
+1066 SDSKTYDDTA
-1076 LENGGYDLTGT
+1076 LVNGGYDLTGT

-1205 DGTVDVTKN
+1205 NGNADVTGN
-1214 YAVTETP
+1214 YAVTKTP

-1280 GTKADFYPMQVNASD
+1280 GTKADFYPV
-1295 FTNKN
+1295 
-1300 ANFSNV
+1300 
-1306 KFVIEDGGLTIN
+1306 
-1318 PVSDEVTVTIKE
+1318 
-1330 NSATYTYDGTEKT
+1330 
-1343 VTGYTVKSIS
+1343 
-1353 NPLYTVNDFT
+1353 
-1363 FSGTASVSGTKADFY
+1363 
-1378 PMQVNASD
+1378 QVNASD

>member
-74 VPEYTVTFV
+74 VPEYAVTFV

-196 AAGGVTVDVKY
+196 AAGGVTVTVTY
-207 SVTDAKYTVQH
+207 SVTDASYTVQH
-218 YVEQID
+218 WVEQID
-224 GSFIKEA
+224 GSFIMKD
-231 EETFSAQTGTTV
+231 EETIRNAQTGTTV

-341 AKWKPKLVNYT
+341 AKWGPKLVNYT

-824 GTYSYTVQYLLEGT
+824 GTYSYTVRYLLKDTET
-838 TTKVSPDKV
+838 EVFNPKV
-847 VPNVSSRIVTENAK
+847 VTNVSSRTVTENAK
-861 YVNGYVLI
+861 YKDGYKLV

-883 ENVIKFYYR
+883 KNVITFYYEK
-892 ALGEEI
+892 LGEQT

-904 KHVIDNGDGTTTLR
+904 KHVIDNGDGTTLR
-918 AIEMKSE
+918 AIEMKNEAVDKGKSL
-925 TVAKGQSVTVV
+925 TVA
-936 EKDVEKKTF
+936 EADVEKKAF
-945 EGYKYD
+945 EGYKYGSAD
-951 RAVTLPS
+951 KLPS
-958 TFTDNSS
+958 EFTDNSS
-965 SNSITLYYVKDE
+965 SNIITLYYVKDE
-977 TQTRTLS
+977 TQTKTLS

-999 TATVE
+999 TMTVE

-1009 LDPATTLTVTPASV
+1009 LDPATTLTVTQESV

-1037 PAAIPGAI
+1037 PATIPGAI

-1066 SDSKTYNGTA
+1066 SGSMTYDGTA

-1105 ADSSEGNN
+1105 ADNKADNN

-1129 QYTINKV
+1129 QYTITEV

-1149 TGETATKPYTGSEQE
+1149 TGESDSRTYTGSDIEL
-1164 ITGITEAGLL
+1164 TGITPTGLL

-1187 GKDADEYNG
+1187 GKNVGGYDG
-1196 AFSGTVKIM
+1196 TFSGTVKIM
-1205 DGTVDVTKN
+1205 DGTVDVTEN

-1221 GKLTIT
+1221 GKLTI
-1227 AVTGEVSVTIKENSA
+1227 N
-1242 TYTYD
+1242 
-1247 GTEKTV
+1247 
-1253 TGYTVKSI
+1253 
-1261 SNPLYT
+1261 
-1267 VNDFTFSGTASVS
+1267 
-1280 GTKADFYPMQVNASD
+1280 
-1295 FTNKN
+1295 
-1300 ANFSNV
+1300 
-1306 KFVIEDGGLTIN
+1306 
-1318 PVSDEVTVTIKE
+1318 
-1330 NSATYTYDGTEKT
+1330 
-1343 VTGYTVKSIS
+1343 
-1353 NPLYTVNDFT
+1353 
-1363 FSGTASVSGTKADFY
+1363 
-1378 PMQVNASD
+1378 
-1386 FTNKNANFSNVRFV
+1386 
-1400 IEDGGLTINPVTSEI
+1400 
-1415 VVTITENS
+1415 
-1423 ATHTYDGTEKTVTGY
+1423 
-1438 TVTNISNTLYSES
+1438 
-1451 DFAFNGTAS
+1451 
-1460 VSGTS
+1460 
-1465 EGFYPMTLTASD
+1465 
-1477 FENKNENFTNV
+1477 
-1488 TFKIVDGG
+1488 
-1496 LTINPTDAEV
+1496 
-1506 IVTITENSATYTYD
+1506 
-1520 GTEKTATGYTV
+1520 
-1531 TSISNPLY
+1531 
-1539 TVNDF
+1539 
-1544 AFSGTASA
+1544 
-1552 SGTNEGFYPMQ
+1552 
-1563 LTVNDFRN
+1563 
-1571 TNGNFTNVAFVIVDG
+1571 
-1586 GLTINPVSDKVTVTI
+1586 
-1601 TENSATHTYDGTEK
+1601 
-1615 TVTGYTTSISNP
+1615 
-1627 LYTVDDFAF
+1627 
-1636 NGTAS
+1636 
-1641 VSGMNEGFYPMT
+1641 
-1653 LAASDFRNTNTNFA
+1653 
-1667 NVEFV
+1667 
-1672 IVDGGLTIN
+1672 
-1681 PITDEVTVTIT
+1681 
-1692 ENSATHTYD
+1692 
-1701 GTEKTVTGYTVTSI
+1701 
-1715 SNGLYTASDFTF
+1715 
-1727 SGTASA
+1727 
-1733 SGTEADFYP
+1733 
-1742 MQVKA
+1742 
-1747 DDFTNKNTNFSN
+1747 
-1759 VKFVIV
+1759 
-1765 DGGLTITPIETPIVI
+1765 PIETPIVI

-1848 GDSVDGT
+1848 GNSVDGT

>member
-89 PVTVAENADATVPEG
+89 PVTVAENADAAVPAE
-104 ANAAITAYEKANNQV
+104 ANAAITDYEAANKQV
-119 FVGWDKGFTS
+119 FIGWDKGYTS
-129 IVADTEVTAQFAT
+129 IVADTEVTAQFAA
-142 ATATLTIHYVDDSGE
+142 ATAPLTIHYKDTDGN

-165 VLAIGAEY
+165 VFAIGAPY
-173 SVASPEI
+173 SVDSPEI
-180 QGYVV
+180 RGYVV

-196 AAGGVTVDVKY
+196 AAGGVTVTVTY
-207 SVTDAKYTVQH
+207 SVTDASYTVQH
-218 YVEQID
+218 WVEQID
-224 GSFIKEA
+224 GSFIMKD
-231 EETFSAQTGTTV
+231 EETISNAQTGTTV

-252 CTAPS
+252 CTAPD

-301 AKVAAPAEP
+301 ATVTEPAAP
-310 TRAGYTFAGWLNGE
+310 TFAGYTFAGWLNGE
-324 TAFDFI
+324 TAFDF

-341 AKWKPKLVNYT
+341 AKWEPKLVNYT

-387 YAHFVLGANSDR
+387 YAHFVVSENSDY
-399 KTIAGDGST
+399 KLISGDGST
-408 IVNVYYQRQTYT
+408 ILNVYYDREEYT
-420 LTFTTGAST
+420 LTFVTGNSYRPT
-429 LTCGKEEHRHT
+429 CGKQEHTHSWRCYEWVLVCENDSFWHRHNESCYERRLTCG
-440 WRCYNWRGELTCN
+440 L
-453 REEHTH
+453 EEHTH
-459 TDACYDSDSGVIY
+459 SSACYASGVVA
-472 TITAKYDADISHI
+472 TITAKYGAYIADEFNKAPFNTTYNGRA
-485 WSDPAITAYS
+485 WEDTGNTY
-495 DEGYV
+495 GYALQTLDRMPGTNV
-500 WKSSVTGKYYSFLE
+500 TFRLYDKSSNKLKTIYYWVES
-514 KMPGQNITL
+514 
-523 TATKWEGNKYTWYY
+523 
-537 YLEVLPGQNTT
+537 LPGVTPDKIE
-548 GLTLRT
+548 GGIGYTLLKT
-554 DGGRTYYL
+554 VDTYFNYM
-562 YNTTTVYGND
+562 
-572 VSLTYD
+572 TY
-578 EDYFPITGFRQRDKN
+578 EEEYHPIEGFIRQSASAAGFNRSQKNFDKN
-593 VPSFTNRIA
+593 NEGH
-602 YLYYLRESY
+602 LYYTRESY
-611 KLDFINGTTE
+611 NVQYYNVTGVVHT
-621 KSETV
+621 
-626 AFEASIADKGY
+626 ASAKYQQSLAGYGAY
-637 TPTVRPEGVAADAVF
+637 TPNRPEGIDESFVF
-652 AGWYDNGDFM
+652 SGWYKDEACTTAFDFANA
-662 GEPYDFTDKT
+662 T
-672 MPAKNLVFYAK
+672 MPAGNIVVYAK
-683 WASRTYT
+683 WVAPVFTATFEYQVMIGGETHTVQADIPYGSTISAPVVTHPEGYPLEGWYT
-690 VTFMNGTAEVGK
+690 DA
-702 LSDVAYGT
+702 AYA
-710 NVSAQ
+710 NRFDFS
-715 APSGLTPPAEGVQ
+715 TPI
-728 FAGWANAS
+728 
-736 GATADMTVTGDVT
+736 TKDITL
-749 FYAKWH
+749 YAKWH

-760 GYTVKYVDANGTEIA
+760 GYTVKYVDAIGTEIA
-775 KAESFTGTPNTTV
+775 EAESFTGTPNTTV
-788 IAQAKEIAG
+788 IAQAKKIDG

-977 TQTRTLS
+977 TQTKTLS

-999 TATVE
+999 TMTVE

-1009 LDPATTLTVTPASV
+1009 LDPATTLTVTQESV

-1037 PAAIPGAI
+1037 PATIPGAI

-1066 SDSKTYNGTA
+1066 SDSKTYDGTA
-1076 LENGGYDLTGT
+1076 LVNGGYDLTGT

-1205 DGTVDVTKN
+1205 NGNADVTGN
-1214 YAVTETP
+1214 YAVTKTP

-1267 VNDFTFSGTASVS
+1267 VNDFTFSGTASAS

-1363 FSGTASVSGTKADFY
+1363 FSGTASASGTKADFY

-1641 VSGMNEGFYPMT
+1641 VSG
-1653 LAASDFRNTNTNFA
+1653 
-1667 NVEFV
+1667 
-1672 IVDGGLTIN
+1672 
-1681 PITDEVTVTIT
+1681 
-1692 ENSATHTYD
+1692 
-1701 GTEKTVTGYTVTSI
+1701 
-1715 SNGLYTASDFTF
+1715 
-1727 SGTASA
+1727 
-1733 SGTEADFYP
+1733 TEADFYP

>member
-40 DVTEGEKPDGTPA
+40 DVTEGETPGETTA

-341 AKWKPKLVNYT
+341 AKWEPKLVNYT

-387 YAHFVLGANSDR
+387 YAHFVVSENSDY
-399 KTIAGDGST
+399 KLISGDGST
-408 IVNVYYQRQTYT
+408 ILNVYYDREEYT
-420 LTFTTGAST
+420 LTFVDGDGDETLICGKQEHTHSRRCYEWVLVCENDSFWHRHNESCYERR
-429 LTCGKEEHRHT
+429 LTCG
-440 WRCYNWRGELTCN
+440 L
-453 REEHTH
+453 EEHTH
-459 TDACYDSDSGVIY
+459 SSACYASGVVA
-472 TITAKYDADISHI
+472 TITAKYGAYIADEFNKAPFNTTYNGRA
-485 WSDPAITAYS
+485 WEDTGNTY
-495 DEGYV
+495 GYALQTLDRMPGTNV
-500 WKSSVTGKYYSFLE
+500 TFRLYDKSSNKLKTIYYWVES
-514 KMPGQNITL
+514 
-523 TATKWEGNKYTWYY
+523 
-537 YLEVLPGQNTT
+537 LPGVTPDKIE
-548 GLTLRT
+548 GGIGYTLLKT
-554 DGGRTYYL
+554 VDTYFNYM
-562 YNTTTVYGND
+562 
-572 VSLTYD
+572 TY
-578 EDYFPITGFRQRDKN
+578 EEEYHPIEGFIRQSASAAGFNRSQKNFDKN
-593 VPSFTNRIA
+593 NEGH
-602 YLYYLRESY
+602 LYYTRESY
-611 KLDFINGTTE
+611 NVQYYNVTGVVHT
-621 KSETV
+621 
-626 AFEASIADKGY
+626 ASAKYQQSLAGYGAY
-637 TPTVRPEGVAADAVF
+637 TPNRPEGIDESFVF
-652 AGWYDNGDFM
+652 SGWYKDEACTTAFDFANA
-662 GEPYDFTDKT
+662 T
-672 MPAKNLVFYAK
+672 MPAGNIVVYAK
-683 WASRTYT
+683 WVAPVFTATFEYQVMIGGETHTVQADIPYGSTISAPVVTHPEGYPLEGWYT
-690 VTFMNGTAEVGK
+690 DA
-702 LSDVAYGT
+702 AYA
-710 NVSAQ
+710 NRFDFS
-715 APSGLTPPAEGVQ
+715 TPI
-728 FAGWANAS
+728 
-736 GATADMTVTGDVT
+736 TKDITL
-749 FYAKWH
+749 YAKWH

-760 GYTVKYVDANGTEIA
+760 GYTVKYVDAIGTEIA
-775 KAESFTGTPNTTV
+775 EAESFTGTPNTTV
-788 IAQAKEIAG
+788 IAQAKKIDG

-999 TATVE
+999 TVTVE
-1004 EKVWV
+1004 KEVWV

-1023 AHKNYTNAVFTHSD
+1023 AHKSYTNAEFTHSD
-1037 PAAIPGAI
+1037 PAAIPGTI

-1066 SDSKTYNGTA
+1066 SGSMTYDGTA

-1105 ADSSEGNN
+1105 ADNKADNN

-1129 QYTINKV
+1129 QYTITKV

-1149 TGETATKPYTGSEQE
+1149 TGETATKPYTGSEQK
-1164 ITGITEAGLL
+1164 ITGITPDGLLSGHTYTGLTYSAKGTNVGGYDGAFSGTVKIMNGTVDVTGNYAVTKTPGKLTITKASIAVTFTGESDSRTYTGSDIELTGITPTGLL

-1187 GKDADEYNG
+1187 GTNVGGYDG
-1196 AFSGTVKIM
+1196 TFSGTVKIM
-1205 DGTVDVTKN
+1205 DGTVDVTEN
-1214 YAVTETP
+1214 YAVTKTP
-1221 GKLTIT
+1221 GKLTI
-1227 AVTGEVSVTIKENSA
+1227 
-1242 TYTYD
+1242 
-1247 GTEKTV
+1247 
-1253 TGYTVKSI
+1253 
-1261 SNPLYT
+1261 
-1267 VNDFTFSGTASVS
+1267 
-1280 GTKADFYPMQVNASD
+1280 
-1295 FTNKN
+1295 
-1300 ANFSNV
+1300 
-1306 KFVIEDGGLTIN
+1306 
-1318 PVSDEVTVTIKE
+1318 
-1330 NSATYTYDGTEKT
+1330 
-1343 VTGYTVKSIS
+1343 
-1353 NPLYTVNDFT
+1353 
-1363 FSGTASVSGTKADFY
+1363 
-1378 PMQVNASD
+1378 
-1386 FTNKNANFSNVRFV
+1386 
-1400 IEDGGLTINPVTSEI
+1400 
-1415 VVTITENS
+1415 
-1423 ATHTYDGTEKTVTGY
+1423 
-1438 TVTNISNTLYSES
+1438 
-1451 DFAFNGTAS
+1451 
-1460 VSGTS
+1460 
-1465 EGFYPMTLTASD
+1465 
-1477 FENKNENFTNV
+1477 
-1488 TFKIVDGG
+1488 
-1496 LTINPTDAEV
+1496 
-1506 IVTITENSATYTYD
+1506 
-1520 GTEKTATGYTV
+1520 
-1531 TSISNPLY
+1531 
-1539 TVNDF
+1539 
-1544 AFSGTASA
+1544 
-1552 SGTNEGFYPMQ
+1552 
-1563 LTVNDFRN
+1563 
-1571 TNGNFTNVAFVIVDG
+1571 
-1586 GLTINPVSDKVTVTI
+1586 
-1601 TENSATHTYDGTEK
+1601 
-1615 TVTGYTTSISNP
+1615 
-1627 LYTVDDFAF
+1627 
-1636 NGTAS
+1636 
-1641 VSGMNEGFYPMT
+1641 
-1653 LAASDFRNTNTNFA
+1653 
-1667 NVEFV
+1667 
-1672 IVDGGLTIN
+1672 N
-1681 PITDEVTVTIT
+1681 PI
-1692 ENSATHTYD
+1692 
-1701 GTEKTVTGYTVTSI
+1701 G
-1715 SNGLYTASDFTF
+1715 
-1727 SGTASA
+1727 
-1733 SGTEADFYP
+1733 
-1742 MQVKA
+1742 
-1747 DDFTNKNTNFSN
+1747 
-1759 VKFVIV
+1759 
-1765 DGGLTITPIETPIVI
+1765 TPIVI

-1789 DGTALTDSGYTYTEG
+1789 DGTALTDSGYTYTNG

-1811 LTAVVAGSQT
+1811 LTAVVEGSQT
-1821 DAGSS
+1821 EVGSG
-1826 ANKVTSYKV
+1826 ANKVASYKV
-1835 MRGEEEVTANYTF
+1835 MRGDKDVTANYTF
-1848 GDSVDGT
+1848 GTSVDGV
-1855 LKVTPRAITITVSD
+1855 LKVNPRAVTITVSD

-1875 TADPIF
+1875 TVDPIF

-1896 GTIEYY
+1896 GAIEYY

-1922 KEENGNYAVTVVNGS
+1922 KEENDNYAVTVVNGS

-1977 IVMAGLLGKLRR
+1977 IAMAGLLGKLRR

>member
-1105 ADSSEGNN
+1105 ADNKADNN

-1129 QYTINKV
+1129 QYTITEV

-1149 TGETATKPYTGSEQE
+1149 TGESDSRTYTGSDIEL
-1164 ITGITEAGLL
+1164 TGITPTGLL

-1187 GKDADEYNG
+1187 GKNVGGYDG
-1196 AFSGTVKIM
+1196 TFSGTVKIM
-1205 DGTVDVTKN
+1205 DGTVDVTEN

-1221 GKLTIT
+1221 GK
-1227 AVTGEVSVTIKENSA
+1227 
-1242 TYTYD
+1242 
-1247 GTEKTV
+1247 
-1253 TGYTVKSI
+1253 
-1261 SNPLYT
+1261 
-1267 VNDFTFSGTASVS
+1267 
-1280 GTKADFYPMQVNASD
+1280 
-1295 FTNKN
+1295 
-1300 ANFSNV
+1300 
-1306 KFVIEDGGLTIN
+1306 
-1318 PVSDEVTVTIKE
+1318 
-1330 NSATYTYDGTEKT
+1330 
-1343 VTGYTVKSIS
+1343 
-1353 NPLYTVNDFT
+1353 
-1363 FSGTASVSGTKADFY
+1363 
-1378 PMQVNASD
+1378 
-1386 FTNKNANFSNVRFV
+1386 
-1400 IEDGGLTINPVTSEI
+1400 
-1415 VVTITENS
+1415 
-1423 ATHTYDGTEKTVTGY
+1423 
-1438 TVTNISNTLYSES
+1438 
-1451 DFAFNGTAS
+1451 
-1460 VSGTS
+1460 
-1465 EGFYPMTLTASD
+1465 
-1477 FENKNENFTNV
+1477 
-1488 TFKIVDGG
+1488 
-1496 LTINPTDAEV
+1496 
-1506 IVTITENSATYTYD
+1506 
-1520 GTEKTATGYTV
+1520 
-1531 TSISNPLY
+1531 
-1539 TVNDF
+1539 
-1544 AFSGTASA
+1544 
-1552 SGTNEGFYPMQ
+1552 
-1563 LTVNDFRN
+1563 
-1571 TNGNFTNVAFVIVDG
+1571 
-1586 GLTINPVSDKVTVTI
+1586 
-1601 TENSATHTYDGTEK
+1601 
-1615 TVTGYTTSISNP
+1615 
-1627 LYTVDDFAF
+1627 
-1636 NGTAS
+1636 
-1641 VSGMNEGFYPMT
+1641 
-1653 LAASDFRNTNTNFA
+1653 
-1667 NVEFV
+1667 
-1672 IVDGGLTIN
+1672 
-1681 PITDEVTVTIT
+1681 
-1692 ENSATHTYD
+1692 
-1701 GTEKTVTGYTVTSI
+1701 
-1715 SNGLYTASDFTF
+1715 
-1727 SGTASA
+1727 
-1733 SGTEADFYP
+1733 
-1742 MQVKA
+1742 
-1747 DDFTNKNTNFSN
+1747 
-1759 VKFVIV
+1759 
-1765 DGGLTITPIETPIVI
+1765 LTITPIETPIVI

>member
-21 FLSDGKLAFAEGE
+21 FLSDGKLAFAEE
-34 PEPTVI
+34 NTETPVI
-40 DVTEGEKPDGTPA
+40 DVTEDETPGETTA
-53 GDVREAG
+53 GDVREEG

-74 VPEYTVTFV
+74 TPKYTVTFK

-89 PVTVAENADATVPEG
+89 PVEVAENADATVPEG
-104 ANAAITAYEKANNQV
+104 ADAAIKAYETANNQE

-142 ATATLTIHYVDDSGE
+142 ATATLTIHYVDGSGK

-165 VLAIGAEY
+165 VLAIGAPY

-196 AAGGVTVDVKY
+196 AAGGVTVTVTY
-207 SVTDAKYTVQH
+207 SVKDASYTVQH

-301 AKVAAPAEP
+301 AQVAAPAAP

-330 NTPVTGNLTLT
+330 NTPVTGNLALT
-341 AKWKPKLVNYT
+341 AKWEPKQISYT
-352 VVYWQENADDD
+352 VIHWQENADDN
-363 GYSYVETATKQGY
+363 GYSFEASEQKQGTT
-376 AGSEATFDEKD
+376 GSETNAVARNYTGFT
-387 YAHFVLGANSDR
+387 AQPITQLS
-399 KTIAGDGST
+399 IAGDGST
-408 IVNVYYQRQTYT
+408 IVNVYYKRNVYDVKFYQYESGWFSGTWNEM
-420 LTFTTGAST
+420 TG
-429 LTCGKEEHRHT
+429 LR
-440 WRCYNWRGELTCN
+440 
-453 REEHTH
+453 
-459 TDACYDSDSGVIY
+459 
-472 TITAKYDADISHI
+472 ITAKYGANISSQWPSATSKIWGTTKGRNGGSAPYQSGIDTMPLNGASFYYVNQNGKYTMNLYYYTQVLEGESGTATYNGKQYALHHTDSFKSDNTRWSTTKEDHYAITGFTYTNNLPDGSSFEEGANNTYSVAFYYDRNDYNIVFMNKGKQEAAVPKQYGADIS
-485 WSDPAITAYS
+485 
-495 DEGYV
+495 G
-500 WKSSVTGKYYSFLE
+500 
-514 KMPGQNITL
+514 
-523 TATKWEGNKYTWYY
+523 
-537 YLEVLPGQNTT
+537 
-548 GLTLRT
+548 
-554 DGGRTYYL
+554 
-562 YNTTTVYGND
+562 
-572 VSLTYD
+572 VSC
-578 EDYFPITGFRQRDKN
+578 
-593 VPSFTNRIA
+593 
-602 YLYYLRESY
+602 
-611 KLDFINGTTE
+611 
-621 KSETV
+621 
-626 AFEASIADKGY
+626 
-637 TPTVRPEGVAADAVF
+637 TPTRPEGIPENYQF
-652 AGWYDNGDFM
+652 AGWYDNELGVGDPVTFS
-662 GEPYDFTDKT
+662 GT
-672 MPAKNLVFYAK
+672 MPANNIVVYAK
-683 WASRTYT
+683 WVAPVFTATFEYQATIGGQTHTVQTDISYGSTISAPPITHPEGYPLEGWYTDATYT
-690 VTFMNGTAEVGK
+690 NRFDFSTPVTKNIT
-702 LSDVAYGT
+702 L
-710 NVSAQ
+710 
-715 APSGLTPPAEGVQ
+715 
-728 FAGWANAS
+728 
-736 GATADMTVTGDVT
+736 
-749 FYAKWH
+749 YAKWH
-755 TTQTY
+755 MTQTY
-760 GYTVKYVDANGTEIA
+760 RYTVKYVDENGKEIPETTE
-775 KAESFTGTPNTTV
+775 SLTGAPNTTV

-809 LDADNKEIVFKYRYI
+809 LDADNKVIVFKYRYI
-824 GTYSYTVQYLLEGT
+824 GTYSYTVRYLLKGT
-838 TTKVSPDKV
+838 ETPVDDPKV
-847 VPNVSSRIVTENAK
+847 VPNVSSRTVTENAK

-883 ENVIKFYYR
+883 KNVITFYYR
-892 ALGEEI
+892 ALGEQT

-925 TVAKGQSVTVV
+925 TVAKGQSVTVE
-936 EKDVEKKTF
+936 EKDVEKKAF
-945 EGYKYD
+945 EGYKYGSAD
-951 RAVTLPS
+951 KLPS
-958 TFTDNSS
+958 EFTDNSS
-965 SNSITLYYVKDE
+965 SNIITLYYVKDE
-977 TQTRTLS
+977 TQTKTLS

-999 TATVE
+999 TMTVE

-1009 LDPATTLTVTPASV
+1009 LDPATTLTVTQESV

-1037 PAAIPGAI
+1037 PATIPGTI

-1066 SDSKTYNGTA
+1066 SDSKTYDGTA
-1076 LENGGYDLTGT
+1076 LVNGGYDLTGT

-1105 ADSSEGNN
+1105 ADNKADNN

-1129 QYTINKV
+1129 QYTITKV

-1149 TGETATKPYTGSEQE
+1149 TGESATKPYTGSEQE
-1164 ITGITEAGLL
+1164 INGITEDGLL

-1205 DGTVDVTKN
+1205 NGNADVTGN
-1214 YAVTETP
+1214 YAVTKTP

-1227 AVTGEVSVTIKENSA
+1227 AVTGEVTVTIKENSA

-1267 VNDFTFSGTASVS
+1267 VNDFTFSGTASAS

-1353 NPLYTVNDFT
+1353 NPLY
-1363 FSGTASVSGTKADFY
+1363 
-1378 PMQVNASD
+1378 
-1386 FTNKNANFSNVRFV
+1386 
-1400 IEDGGLTINPVTSEI
+1400 
-1415 VVTITENS
+1415 
-1423 ATHTYDGTEKTVTGY
+1423 
-1438 TVTNISNTLYSES
+1438 SES

-1465 EGFYPMTLTASD
+1465 
-1477 FENKNENFTNV
+1477 
-1488 TFKIVDGG
+1488 
-1496 LTINPTDAEV
+1496 
-1506 IVTITENSATYTYD
+1506 
-1520 GTEKTATGYTV
+1520 
-1531 TSISNPLY
+1531 
-1539 TVNDF
+1539 
-1544 AFSGTASA
+1544 
-1552 SGTNEGFYPMQ
+1552 EGFYPMQ

-1601 TENSATHTYDGTEK
+1601 KENSATHTYDGTEK

-1765 DGGLTITPIETPIVI
+1765 DGGLTIEPIETPIVI

-1909 AVGTYNAVLSAKL
+1909 AAGTYNAVLSAKL

>member
-21 FLSDGKLAFAEGE
+21 FLSDGKLAFAEGD
-34 PEPTVI
+34 PII
-40 DVTEGEKPDGTPA
+40 DVTEGEKPDGTPVA
-53 GDVREAG
+53 NVLEAG
-60 APAGDPT
+60 NPAGDPT

-74 VPEYTVTFV
+74 APEYTVTFV
-83 VGEDSF
+83 VGEGKF
-89 PVTVAENADATVPEG
+89 PVTVAENADAAVPAE
-104 ANAAITAYEKANNQV
+104 ANAAITDYEAANKQV
-119 FVGWDKGFTS
+119 FIGWDKGYTS
-129 IVADTEVTAQFAT
+129 IVADTEVTAQFAA
-142 ATATLTIHYVDDSGE
+142 ATAPLTIHYKDTDGN

-165 VLAIGAEY
+165 VFAIGAPY
-173 SVASPEI
+173 SVDSPEI

-196 AAGGVTVDVKY
+196 AAGGVTVTVTY
-207 SVTDAKYTVQH
+207 SVTDASYTVQH
-218 YVEQID
+218 WVEQID
-224 GSFIKEA
+224 GSFIMKD
-231 EETFSAQTGTTV
+231 EETISNAQTGTTV

-252 CTAPS
+252 CTAPD

-274 YTRNTYTVSFDANG
+274 YTRNTYTVSFETNG

-301 AKVAAPAEP
+301 ATVTEPAAP
-310 TRAGYTFAGWLNGE
+310 TFAGYTFAGWLNGE
-324 TAFDFI
+324 TAFDF

-341 AKWKPKLVNYT
+341 AKWEPKLVNYT

-387 YAHFVLGANSDR
+387 YAHFVVSENSDY
-399 KTIAGDGST
+399 KLISGDGST
-408 IVNVYYQRQTYT
+408 ILNVYYDREEYT
-420 LTFTTGAST
+420 LTFVTGNSYRP
-429 LTCGKEEHRHT
+429 TCGKQEHTHS
-440 WRCYNWRGELTCN
+440 WRCYEWVLVCEKWHWHNESCYERRLTCN
-453 REEHTH
+453 QEEHTH
-459 TDACYDSDSGVIY
+459 TDACYASDSGVIY

-760 GYTVKYVDANGTEIA
+760 GYTVKYVDAIGTEIA
-775 KAESFTGTPNTTV
+775 EAESFTGTPNTTV
-788 IAQAKEIAG
+788 IAQAKKIDG

-904 KHVIDNGDGTTTLR
+904 KHVIDNGDRTTTLR

-925 TVAKGQSVTVV
+925 TVAKGQSVTVA

-958 TFTDNSS
+958 KFTDNSS

-1023 AHKNYTNAVFTHSD
+1023 AHKSYTNAVFTHSD
-1037 PAAIPGAI
+1037 PATIPGAI

-1066 SDSKTYNGTA
+1066 SDSKTYDGTA
-1076 LENGGYDLTGT
+1076 LVNGGYDLTGT

-1149 TGETATKPYTGSEQE
+1149 TGESATKPYTGSEQK
-1164 ITGITEAGLL
+1164 INGITEDGLL

-1205 DGTVDVTKN
+1205 NGNADVTGN
-1214 YAVTETP
+1214 YAVTKTP
-1221 GKLTIT
+1221 GKLT
-1227 AVTGEVSVTIKENSA
+1227 V
-1242 TYTYD
+1242 
-1247 GTEKTV
+1247 
-1253 TGYTVKSI
+1253 
-1261 SNPLYT
+1261 
-1267 VNDFTFSGTASVS
+1267 
-1280 GTKADFYPMQVNASD
+1280 
-1295 FTNKN
+1295 
-1300 ANFSNV
+1300 
-1306 KFVIEDGGLTIN
+1306 
-1318 PVSDEVTVTIKE
+1318 
-1330 NSATYTYDGTEKT
+1330 
-1343 VTGYTVKSIS
+1343 
-1353 NPLYTVNDFT
+1353 
-1363 FSGTASVSGTKADFY
+1363 
-1378 PMQVNASD
+1378 
-1386 FTNKNANFSNVRFV
+1386 
-1400 IEDGGLTINPVTSEI
+1400 
-1415 VVTITENS
+1415 
-1423 ATHTYDGTEKTVTGY
+1423 
-1438 TVTNISNTLYSES
+1438 
-1451 DFAFNGTAS
+1451 
-1460 VSGTS
+1460 
-1465 EGFYPMTLTASD
+1465 
-1477 FENKNENFTNV
+1477 
-1488 TFKIVDGG
+1488 
-1496 LTINPTDAEV
+1496 
-1506 IVTITENSATYTYD
+1506 
-1520 GTEKTATGYTV
+1520 
-1531 TSISNPLY
+1531 
-1539 TVNDF
+1539 
-1544 AFSGTASA
+1544 
-1552 SGTNEGFYPMQ
+1552 
-1563 LTVNDFRN
+1563 
-1571 TNGNFTNVAFVIVDG
+1571 
-1586 GLTINPVSDKVTVTI
+1586 
-1601 TENSATHTYDGTEK
+1601 
-1615 TVTGYTTSISNP
+1615 
-1627 LYTVDDFAF
+1627 
-1636 NGTAS
+1636 
-1641 VSGMNEGFYPMT
+1641 
-1653 LAASDFRNTNTNFA
+1653 
-1667 NVEFV
+1667 
-1672 IVDGGLTIN
+1672 
-1681 PITDEVTVTIT
+1681 
-1692 ENSATHTYD
+1692 
-1701 GTEKTVTGYTVTSI
+1701 
-1715 SNGLYTASDFTF
+1715 
-1727 SGTASA
+1727 
-1733 SGTEADFYP
+1733 
-1742 MQVKA
+1742 
-1747 DDFTNKNTNFSN
+1747 
-1759 VKFVIV
+1759 
-1765 DGGLTITPIETPIVI
+1765 TPIETPIVI

-1909 AVGTYNAVLSAKL
+1909 AAGTYNAVLSAKL

>member
-142 ATATLTIHYVDDSGE
+142 ATATLTIHYVDDSGK

-341 AKWKPKLVNYT
+341 AKWGPKLVNYT

-387 YAHFVLGANSDR
+387 YAHFVVSENSDY
-399 KTIAGDGST
+399 KLISGDGST
-408 IVNVYYQRQTYT
+408 ILNVYYDREEYT
-420 LTFTTGAST
+420 LTFVDGDGDET
-429 LTCGKEEHRHT
+429 LICGKQEHTHSR
-440 WRCYNWRGELTCN
+440 RCYEWVLVCEKWHWHNESCYERRLTCN
-453 REEHTH
+453 QEEHTH
-459 TDACYDSDSGVIY
+459 TDACYASDSGVIY

-824 GTYSYTVQYLLEGT
+824 GTYSYTVRYLLKDTET
-838 TTKVSPDKV
+838 EVFNPKV
-847 VPNVSSRIVTENAK
+847 VTNVSSRTVTENAK
-861 YVNGYVLI
+861 YKDGYKLV

-883 ENVIKFYYR
+883 KNVITFYYEK
-892 ALGEEI
+892 LGEQT

-904 KHVIDNGDGTTTLR
+904 KHVIDNGDGTTLR
-918 AIEMKSE
+918 AIEMKNEAVDKGKSL
-925 TVAKGQSVTVV
+925 TVA
-936 EKDVEKKTF
+936 EADVEKKAF
-945 EGYKYD
+945 EGYKYGSAD
-951 RAVTLPS
+951 KLPS
-958 TFTDNSS
+958 EFTDNSS
-965 SNSITLYYVKDE
+965 SNIITLYYVKDE
-977 TQTRTLS
+977 TQTKTLS

-999 TATVE
+999 TMTVE

-1009 LDPATTLTVTPASV
+1009 LDPATTLTVTQESV

-1037 PAAIPGAI
+1037 PATIPGAI

-1066 SDSKTYNGTA
+1066 SDSKTYDGTA
-1076 LENGGYDLTGT
+1076 LVNGGYDLTGT

-1105 ADSSEGNN
+1105 ADNKADNN
-1113 VITSVKVLR
+1113 VITRVKVLR

-1129 QYTINKV
+1129 QYTITKV

-1149 TGETATKPYTGSEQE
+1149 TGESATKPYTGSEQE
-1164 ITGITEAGLL
+1164 INGITEDGLL

-1205 DGTVDVTKN
+1205 NGNADVTGN
-1214 YAVTETP
+1214 YAVTETH

-1267 VNDFTFSGTASVS
+1267 VNDFTFSG
-1280 GTKADFYPMQVNASD
+1280 M
-1295 FTNKN
+1295 
-1300 ANFSNV
+1300 
-1306 KFVIEDGGLTIN
+1306 
-1318 PVSDEVTVTIKE
+1318 
-1330 NSATYTYDGTEKT
+1330 
-1343 VTGYTVKSIS
+1343 
-1353 NPLYTVNDFT
+1353 
-1363 FSGTASVSGTKADFY
+1363 
-1378 PMQVNASD
+1378 
-1386 FTNKNANFSNVRFV
+1386 
-1400 IEDGGLTINPVTSEI
+1400 
-1415 VVTITENS
+1415 
-1423 ATHTYDGTEKTVTGY
+1423 
-1438 TVTNISNTLYSES
+1438 
-1451 DFAFNGTAS
+1451 AS

-1520 GTEKTATGYTV
+1520 GTEKTVTGYTV

-1601 TENSATHTYDGTEK
+1601 KENSATHTYDGTEK
-1615 TVTGYTTSISNP
+1615 TVTGYTVTSISNP

-1765 DGGLTITPIETPIVI
+1765 DGGLTIEPIETPIVI

-1909 AVGTYNAVLSAKL
+1909 AAGTYNAVLSAKL

>member
-21 FLSDGKLAFAEGE
+21 FLSDGKLAFAEGD

-40 DVTEGEKPDGTPA
+40 DVTEGETPGETTA
-53 GDVREAG
+53 GDVREEG
-60 APAGDPT
+60 APAGDQT

-74 VPEYTVTFV
+74 APEYTVTFV
-83 VGEDSF
+83 VGEASF
-89 PVTVAENADATVPEG
+89 PVTVAENADAAVPAE
-104 ANAAITAYEKANNQV
+104 AKTAIEVYETNNNKK

-142 ATATLTIHYVDDSGE
+142 ATATLTIHYVDGSGKP
-157 QLRASYEA
+157 LRASYEA

-196 AAGGVTVDVKY
+196 AAGGVTVTVTY
-207 SVTDAKYTVQH
+207 SVKDASYTVQH

-257 PMPSAMVAAE
+257 PMPSATVAAE

-341 AKWKPKLVNYT
+341 AKWEPKLVNYT

-363 GYSYVETATKQGY
+363 GYSYVETMTKQGY

-387 YAHFVLGANSDR
+387 YAHFVLGANSEH
-399 KTIAGDGST
+399 KFIAGDSST

-420 LTFTTGAST
+420 LTFTTGSST
-429 LTCGKEEHRHT
+429 LTCGKREHRHT
-440 WRCYNWRGELTCN
+440 WRCYNWSGELICGK
-453 REEHTH
+453 EEHTH
-459 TDACYDSDSGVIY
+459 SSACYASGVVA
-472 TITAKYDADISHI
+472 TITAKYGAYIADEFNKA
-485 WSDPAITAYS
+485 PFNTAYNGRAWK
-495 DEGYV
+495 DTGNTYGYALQ
-500 WKSSVTGKYYSFLE
+500 TLDR
-514 KMPGQNITL
+514 MPGTNVTFRLYDQSSNTL
-523 TATKWEGNKYTWYY
+523 KTIYY
-537 YLEVLPGQNTT
+537 WVESLPGVTPDKT
-548 GLTLRT
+548 VGGMGYTLLKTVDTYFNFMTYEEEYHPIEGFIRQSASAAGFKNSKKDF
-554 DGGRTYYL
+554 DGNNEGH
-562 YNTTTVYGND
+562 
-572 VSLTYD
+572 
-578 EDYFPITGFRQRDKN
+578 
-593 VPSFTNRIA
+593 
-602 YLYYLRESY
+602 LYYTRESY
-611 KLDFINGTTE
+611 NVQYYNVTGVVHT
-621 KSETV
+621 
-626 AFEASIADKGY
+626 ASAKYQQSLAGYSTY
-637 TPTVRPEGVAADAVF
+637 TPNRPEGIDESFVF
-652 AGWYDNGDFM
+652 SGWYKDEACTTAFDFANA
-662 GEPYDFTDKT
+662 T
-672 MPAKNLVFYAK
+672 MPAGNIVVYAK
-683 WASRTYT
+683 WAAPVFTATFEYQVTIGGQTHTVQTDISYGSTISAPVVTHPEGYPLEGWYTDATYT
-690 VTFMNGTAEVGK
+690 NRFDFSTPVTKNIT
-702 LSDVAYGT
+702 L
-710 NVSAQ
+710 
-715 APSGLTPPAEGVQ
+715 
-728 FAGWANAS
+728 
-736 GATADMTVTGDVT
+736 
-749 FYAKWH
+749 YAKWH

-775 KAESFTGTPNTTV
+775 ETESFTGTPNTTV

-847 VPNVSSRIVTENAK
+847 VPNVSSRTVTENAK

-883 ENVIKFYYR
+883 ENVITFYYR
-892 ALGEEI
+892 ALGEQT

-925 TVAKGQSVTVV
+925 TVAKGQSVTVE
-936 EKDVEKKTF
+936 EKDVEKKAF
-945 EGYKYD
+945 EGYKYGSAD
-951 RAVTLPS
+951 KLPS
-958 TFTDNSS
+958 EFTDNSS
-965 SNSITLYYVKDE
+965 SNIITLYYVKDE
-977 TQTRTLS
+977 TQTKTLS

-999 TATVE
+999 TMTVE

-1009 LDPATTLTVTPASV
+1009 LDPATTLTVTQESV

-1037 PAAIPGAI
+1037 PATIPGTI

-1066 SDSKTYNGTA
+1066 SDSKTYDGTA
-1076 LENGGYDLTGT
+1076 LVNGGYDLTGT

-1105 ADSSEGNN
+1105 ADNKADNN

-1129 QYTINKV
+1129 QYTITKV

-1149 TGETATKPYTGSEQE
+1149 TGESATKPYTGSEQE
-1164 ITGITEAGLL
+1164 INGITEDGLL

-1205 DGTVDVTKN
+1205 NGNADVTGN
-1214 YAVTETP
+1214 YAVTKTP

-1227 AVTGEVSVTIKENSA
+1227 AVTGEVTVTIKENSA

-1267 VNDFTFSGTASVS
+1267 VNDFTFSGTASAS

-1353 NPLYTVNDFT
+1353 NP
-1363 FSGTASVSGTKADFY
+1363 
-1378 PMQVNASD
+1378 
-1386 FTNKNANFSNVRFV
+1386 
-1400 IEDGGLTINPVTSEI
+1400 
-1415 VVTITENS
+1415 
-1423 ATHTYDGTEKTVTGY
+1423 
-1438 TVTNISNTLYSES
+1438 LYSES

-1520 GTEKTATGYTV
+1520 GTEKTVTGYTV

-1601 TENSATHTYDGTEK
+1601 KENSATHTYDGTEK

-1765 DGGLTITPIETPIVI
+1765 DGGLTIEPIETPIVI

-1909 AVGTYNAVLSAKL
+1909 AAGTYNAVLSAKL

>member
-142 ATATLTIHYVDDSGE
+142 ATATLTIHYKDTDGK

-341 AKWKPKLVNYT
+341 AKWEPKLVNYT

-363 GYSYVETATKQGY
+363 GYSYVETATKRGY

-387 YAHFVLGANSDR
+387 YAHFVVSENSDY
-399 KTIAGDGST
+399 KLISGDGST
-408 IVNVYYQRQTYT
+408 ILNVYYDREEYT
-420 LTFTTGAST
+420 LTFVDGDGDET
-429 LTCGKEEHRHT
+429 LICGKQEHTHSR
-440 WRCYNWRGELTCN
+440 RCYEWVLVCEKWHWHNESCYERRLTCN
-453 REEHTH
+453 QEEHTH
-459 TDACYDSDSGVIY
+459 MDACYASDSGVIY

-760 GYTVKYVDANGTEIA
+760 GYTVKYVDAIGTEIA
-775 KAESFTGTPNTTV
+775 EAESFTGTPNTTV
-788 IAQAKEIAG
+788 IAQAKKIDG

-883 ENVIKFYYR
+883 KNVITFYYEK
-892 ALGEEI
+892 LGEQT

-904 KHVIDNGDGTTTLR
+904 KHVIDNGDGTTLR
-918 AIEMKSE
+918 AIEMKNEAVDKGKSL
-925 TVAKGQSVTVV
+925 TVA
-936 EKDVEKKTF
+936 EADVEKKAF
-945 EGYKYD
+945 EGYKYGSAD
-951 RAVTLPS
+951 KLPS
-958 TFTDNSS
+958 EFTDNSS
-965 SNSITLYYVKDE
+965 SNIITLYYVKDE
-977 TQTRTLS
+977 TQTKTLS

-999 TATVE
+999 TMTVE

-1009 LDPATTLTVTPASV
+1009 LDPATTLTVTQESV

-1037 PAAIPGAI
+1037 PATIPGAI

-1066 SDSKTYNGTA
+1066 SDSKTYDGTA
-1076 LENGGYDLTGT
+1076 LVNGGYDLTGT

-1105 ADSSEGNN
+1105 ADNKADNN

-1129 QYTINKV
+1129 QYTITKV

-1164 ITGITEAGLL
+1164 INGITEDGLL

-1205 DGTVDVTKN
+1205 NGNADVTGN
-1214 YAVTETP
+1214 YAVTKTP
-1221 GKLTIT
+1221 GKLTI
-1227 AVTGEVSVTIKENSA
+1227 N
-1242 TYTYD
+1242 
-1247 GTEKTV
+1247 
-1253 TGYTVKSI
+1253 
-1261 SNPLYT
+1261 
-1267 VNDFTFSGTASVS
+1267 
-1280 GTKADFYPMQVNASD
+1280 
-1295 FTNKN
+1295 
-1300 ANFSNV
+1300 
-1306 KFVIEDGGLTIN
+1306 
-1318 PVSDEVTVTIKE
+1318 
-1330 NSATYTYDGTEKT
+1330 
-1343 VTGYTVKSIS
+1343 
-1353 NPLYTVNDFT
+1353 
-1363 FSGTASVSGTKADFY
+1363 
-1378 PMQVNASD
+1378 
-1386 FTNKNANFSNVRFV
+1386 
-1400 IEDGGLTINPVTSEI
+1400 
-1415 VVTITENS
+1415 
-1423 ATHTYDGTEKTVTGY
+1423 
-1438 TVTNISNTLYSES
+1438 
-1451 DFAFNGTAS
+1451 
-1460 VSGTS
+1460 
-1465 EGFYPMTLTASD
+1465 
-1477 FENKNENFTNV
+1477 
-1488 TFKIVDGG
+1488 
-1496 LTINPTDAEV
+1496 
-1506 IVTITENSATYTYD
+1506 
-1520 GTEKTATGYTV
+1520 
-1531 TSISNPLY
+1531 
-1539 TVNDF
+1539 
-1544 AFSGTASA
+1544 
-1552 SGTNEGFYPMQ
+1552 
-1563 LTVNDFRN
+1563 
-1571 TNGNFTNVAFVIVDG
+1571 
-1586 GLTINPVSDKVTVTI
+1586 
-1601 TENSATHTYDGTEK
+1601 
-1615 TVTGYTTSISNP
+1615 
-1627 LYTVDDFAF
+1627 
-1636 NGTAS
+1636 
-1641 VSGMNEGFYPMT
+1641 
-1653 LAASDFRNTNTNFA
+1653 
-1667 NVEFV
+1667 
-1672 IVDGGLTIN
+1672 
-1681 PITDEVTVTIT
+1681 
-1692 ENSATHTYD
+1692 
-1701 GTEKTVTGYTVTSI
+1701 
-1715 SNGLYTASDFTF
+1715 
-1727 SGTASA
+1727 
-1733 SGTEADFYP
+1733 
-1742 MQVKA
+1742 
-1747 DDFTNKNTNFSN
+1747 
-1759 VKFVIV
+1759 
-1765 DGGLTITPIETPIVI
+1765 PIETPIVI

-1789 DGTALTDSGYTYTEG
+1789 DGTVLTDSGYTYTEG

-1909 AVGTYNAVLSAKL
+1909 AAGTYNAVLSAKL

>member
-21 FLSDGKLAFAEGE
+21 FLSDGKLAFAEGD
-34 PEPTVI
+34 PII
-40 DVTEGEKPDGTPA
+40 DVTEGEKPDGTPVA
-53 GDVREAG
+53 NVLEAG
-60 APAGDPT
+60 NPAGDPT

-74 VPEYTVTFV
+74 APEYTVTFV
-83 VGEDSF
+83 VGEGKF
-89 PVTVAENADATVPEG
+89 PVTVAENADAAVPAA
-104 ANAAITAYEKANNQV
+104 ANAAITDYEAANKQV
-119 FVGWDKGFTS
+119 FIGWDKGYTS
-129 IVADTEVTAQFAT
+129 IVADTEVTAQFAA
-142 ATATLTIHYVDDSGE
+142 ATAPLTIHYKDTDSN

-165 VLAIGAEY
+165 VFAIGAPY
-173 SVASPEI
+173 SVDSPEI

-196 AAGGVTVDVKY
+196 AAGGVTVDVEY

-341 AKWKPKLVNYT
+341 AKWGPKLVNYT

-387 YAHFVLGANSDR
+387 YAHFVVSENSDY
-399 KTIAGDGST
+399 KLISGDGST
-408 IVNVYYQRQTYT
+408 ILNVYYDREEYT
-420 LTFTTGAST
+420 LTFVDGDGDET
-429 LTCGKEEHRHT
+429 LICGKQEHTHSR
-440 WRCYNWRGELTCN
+440 RCYEWVLVCEKWHWHNESCYERRLTCN
-453 REEHTH
+453 QEEHTH
-459 TDACYDSDSGVIY
+459 TDACYASDSGVIY

-847 VPNVSSRIVTENAK
+847 VPNVSSRTVTENAK

-883 ENVIKFYYR
+883 ENVITFYYR
-892 ALGEEI
+892 ALGEQT

-925 TVAKGQSVTVV
+925 TVAKGQSVTVE
-936 EKDVEKKTF
+936 EKDVEKKAF
-945 EGYKYD
+945 EGYKYGSAD
-951 RAVTLPS
+951 KLPS
-958 TFTDNSS
+958 EFTDNSS
-965 SNSITLYYVKDE
+965 SNIITLYYVKDE
-977 TQTRTLS
+977 TQTKTLS

-999 TATVE
+999 TMTVE

-1009 LDPATTLTVTPASV
+1009 LDPATTLTVTQESV

-1037 PAAIPGAI
+1037 PATIPGTI

-1066 SDSKTYNGTA
+1066 SDSKTYDGTA
-1076 LENGGYDLTGT
+1076 LVNGGYDLTGT

-1105 ADSSEGNN
+1105 ADNKADNN

-1129 QYTINKV
+1129 QYTITKV

-1149 TGETATKPYTGSEQE
+1149 TGESATKPYTGSEQE
-1164 ITGITEAGLL
+1164 INGITEDGLL

-1205 DGTVDVTKN
+1205 NGTVDVTGNYAVTETSGKLTITKASIPVTFTGESDSRTYTGSDIELTGITPDGLLEGHTYTGLTYSAKGKNVGGYDGTFSGTVKIMDGTVDVTEN
-1214 YAVTETP
+1214 YAVTKTP
-1221 GKLTIT
+1221 GK
-1227 AVTGEVSVTIKENSA
+1227 
-1242 TYTYD
+1242 
-1247 GTEKTV
+1247 
-1253 TGYTVKSI
+1253 
-1261 SNPLYT
+1261 
-1267 VNDFTFSGTASVS
+1267 
-1280 GTKADFYPMQVNASD
+1280 
-1295 FTNKN
+1295 
-1300 ANFSNV
+1300 
-1306 KFVIEDGGLTIN
+1306 
-1318 PVSDEVTVTIKE
+1318 
-1330 NSATYTYDGTEKT
+1330 
-1343 VTGYTVKSIS
+1343 
-1353 NPLYTVNDFT
+1353 
-1363 FSGTASVSGTKADFY
+1363 
-1378 PMQVNASD
+1378 
-1386 FTNKNANFSNVRFV
+1386 
-1400 IEDGGLTINPVTSEI
+1400 
-1415 VVTITENS
+1415 
-1423 ATHTYDGTEKTVTGY
+1423 
-1438 TVTNISNTLYSES
+1438 
-1451 DFAFNGTAS
+1451 
-1460 VSGTS
+1460 
-1465 EGFYPMTLTASD
+1465 
-1477 FENKNENFTNV
+1477 
-1488 TFKIVDGG
+1488 
-1496 LTINPTDAEV
+1496 
-1506 IVTITENSATYTYD
+1506 
-1520 GTEKTATGYTV
+1520 
-1531 TSISNPLY
+1531 
-1539 TVNDF
+1539 
-1544 AFSGTASA
+1544 
-1552 SGTNEGFYPMQ
+1552 
-1563 LTVNDFRN
+1563 
-1571 TNGNFTNVAFVIVDG
+1571 
-1586 GLTINPVSDKVTVTI
+1586 
-1601 TENSATHTYDGTEK
+1601 
-1615 TVTGYTTSISNP
+1615 
-1627 LYTVDDFAF
+1627 
-1636 NGTAS
+1636 
-1641 VSGMNEGFYPMT
+1641 
-1653 LAASDFRNTNTNFA
+1653 
-1667 NVEFV
+1667 
-1672 IVDGGLTIN
+1672 
-1681 PITDEVTVTIT
+1681 
-1692 ENSATHTYD
+1692 
-1701 GTEKTVTGYTVTSI
+1701 
-1715 SNGLYTASDFTF
+1715 
-1727 SGTASA
+1727 
-1733 SGTEADFYP
+1733 
-1742 MQVKA
+1742 
-1747 DDFTNKNTNFSN
+1747 
-1759 VKFVIV
+1759 
-1765 DGGLTITPIETPIVI
+1765 LTITPIETPIVI

-1789 DGTALTDSGYTYTEG
+1789 DGTALTDSGYTYTNG
-1804 VLVSGDV
+1804 ILVSGDV
-1811 LTAVVAGSQT
+1811 LTAVVEGSQT
-1821 DAGSS
+1821 DVGSG
-1826 ANKVTSYKV
+1826 ANKVASYKV
-1835 MRGEEEVTANYTF
+1835 MRGDKDVTANYTF
-1848 GDSVDGT
+1848 GTSVDGV
-1855 LKVTPRAITITVSD
+1855 LKVNPRAVTITVSD

-1875 TADPIF
+1875 TVDPIF

-1896 GTIEYY
+1896 GAIEYY

-1909 AVGTYNAVLSAKL
+1909 AAGTYNAALSAKF
-1922 KEENGNYAVTVVNGS
+1922 KENGNYVVTVVNGT

-1977 IVMAGLLGKLRR
+1977 IAMAGLLGKLRR

>member
-21 FLSDGKLAFAEGE
+21 FLSDGKLAFAEE
-34 PEPTVI
+34 NTETPVI
-40 DVTEGEKPDGTPA
+40 DVTEDETPGETTA

-74 VPEYTVTFV
+74 TPKYTVTFK

-89 PVTVAENADATVPEG
+89 PVEVAENADATVPEG
-104 ANAAITAYEKANNQV
+104 ADAAIKVYETNNNKK

-142 ATATLTIHYVDDSGE
+142 ATATLTIHYVDGSGKP
-157 QLRASYEA
+157 LRASYEA
-165 VLAIGAEY
+165 VLAIGAPY

-196 AAGGVTVDVKY
+196 AAGGVTVTVTY
-207 SVTDAKYTVQH
+207 SVKDASYTVQH

-257 PMPSAMVAAE
+257 PMPSATVAAE

-274 YTRNTYTVSFDANG
+274 YTRNTYTVSFDPNG

-341 AKWKPKLVNYT
+341 AKWEPKLVNYT

-363 GYSYVETATKQGY
+363 GYSYVETMTKQGY

-387 YAHFVLGANSDR
+387 YAHFVLGANSEH
-399 KTIAGDGST
+399 KFIAGDSST

-420 LTFTTGAST
+420 LTFTTGSST
-429 LTCGKEEHRHT
+429 LTCGKREHRHT
-440 WRCYNWRGELTCN
+440 WRCYNWFGELICGK
-453 REEHTH
+453 EEHTH
-459 TDACYDSDSGVIY
+459 SSACYASGVVA
-472 TITAKYDADISHI
+472 TITAKYGAYIADEFNKAPFNTAYNGRAWKDTGNTYGYALQTLDRMPGTNVTFRLYDQSSNTLKTIYYWVESLPGVTPDKTVGGMGYTLLKTVDTYFNFMTYEEEYHPIEGFIRQSASAAGFKNSKKDFDGNNEGHLYYTRESYNVQYYNVTGVVHTASAKYQQSLAGYSTYTPNRPEGIDESFVFSGWYKDEACTTAFDFANATMPAGNIVVYAKWVAPVFTATFEYQATIGGQTHTVQTDISYGSTI
-485 WSDPAITAYS
+485 SAPPITHP
-495 DEGYV
+495 EGYPLEG
-500 WKSSVTGKYYSFLE
+500 WYTDATYTNRFDFSTPVTK
-514 KMPGQNITL
+514 NITL
-523 TATKWEGNKYTWYY
+523 
-537 YLEVLPGQNTT
+537 
-548 GLTLRT
+548 
-554 DGGRTYYL
+554 
-562 YNTTTVYGND
+562 
-572 VSLTYD
+572 
-578 EDYFPITGFRQRDKN
+578 
-593 VPSFTNRIA
+593 
-602 YLYYLRESY
+602 
-611 KLDFINGTTE
+611 
-621 KSETV
+621 
-626 AFEASIADKGY
+626 
-637 TPTVRPEGVAADAVF
+637 
-652 AGWYDNGDFM
+652 
-662 GEPYDFTDKT
+662 
-672 MPAKNLVFYAK
+672 
-683 WASRTYT
+683 
-690 VTFMNGTAEVGK
+690 
-702 LSDVAYGT
+702 
-710 NVSAQ
+710 
-715 APSGLTPPAEGVQ
+715 
-728 FAGWANAS
+728 
-736 GATADMTVTGDVT
+736 
-749 FYAKWH
+749 YAKWH
-755 TTQTY
+755 MTQTY
-760 GYTVKYVDANGTEIA
+760 RYTVKYVDENGKEIPETTE
-775 KAESFTGTPNTTV
+775 SLTGAPNTTV

-809 LDADNKEIVFKYRYI
+809 LDADNKVIVFKYRYI
-824 GTYSYTVQYLLEGT
+824 GTYSYTVRYLLKGT
-838 TTKVSPDKV
+838 ETPVDDPKV
-847 VPNVSSRIVTENAK
+847 VPNVSSRTVTENAK

-883 ENVIKFYYR
+883 KNVITFYYR
-892 ALGEEI
+892 ALGEQT

-925 TVAKGQSVTVV
+925 TVAKGQSVTVE
-936 EKDVEKKTF
+936 EKDVEKKAF
-945 EGYKYD
+945 EGYKYGSAD
-951 RAVTLPS
+951 KLPS
-958 TFTDNSS
+958 EFTDNSS
-965 SNSITLYYVKDE
+965 SNIITLYYVKDE
-977 TQTRTLS
+977 TQTKTLS

-999 TATVE
+999 TMTVE

-1009 LDPATTLTVTPASV
+1009 LDPATTLTVTQESV

-1037 PAAIPGAI
+1037 PATIPGTI

-1066 SDSKTYNGTA
+1066 SDSKTYDGTA
-1076 LENGGYDLTGT
+1076 LVNGGYDLTGT

-1105 ADSSEGNN
+1105 ADNKADNN

-1129 QYTINKV
+1129 QYTITKV

-1149 TGETATKPYTGSEQE
+1149 TGESATKPYTGSEQE
-1164 ITGITEAGLL
+1164 INGITEDGLL

-1205 DGTVDVTKN
+1205 NGNADVTGN
-1214 YAVTETP
+1214 YAVTKTP

-1227 AVTGEVSVTIKENSA
+1227 AVTG
-1242 TYTYD
+1242 
-1247 GTEKTV
+1247 
-1253 TGYTVKSI
+1253 
-1261 SNPLYT
+1261 
-1267 VNDFTFSGTASVS
+1267 
-1280 GTKADFYPMQVNASD
+1280 
-1295 FTNKN
+1295 
-1300 ANFSNV
+1300 
-1306 KFVIEDGGLTIN
+1306 
-1318 PVSDEVTVTIKE
+1318 EVTVTIKE

-1363 FSGTASVSGTKADFY
+1363 FSGTASASGTKADFY

-1386 FTNKNANFSNVRFV
+1386 FTNKNANFSNVKFV
-1400 IEDGGLTINPVTSEI
+1400 IEDGGLTIE
-1415 VVTITENS
+1415 
-1423 ATHTYDGTEKTVTGY
+1423 
-1438 TVTNISNTLYSES
+1438 
-1451 DFAFNGTAS
+1451 
-1460 VSGTS
+1460 
-1465 EGFYPMTLTASD
+1465 
-1477 FENKNENFTNV
+1477 
-1488 TFKIVDGG
+1488 
-1496 LTINPTDAEV
+1496 
-1506 IVTITENSATYTYD
+1506 
-1520 GTEKTATGYTV
+1520 
-1531 TSISNPLY
+1531 
-1539 TVNDF
+1539 
-1544 AFSGTASA
+1544 
-1552 SGTNEGFYPMQ
+1552 
-1563 LTVNDFRN
+1563 
-1571 TNGNFTNVAFVIVDG
+1571 
-1586 GLTINPVSDKVTVTI
+1586 
-1601 TENSATHTYDGTEK
+1601 
-1615 TVTGYTTSISNP
+1615 
-1627 LYTVDDFAF
+1627 
-1636 NGTAS
+1636 
-1641 VSGMNEGFYPMT
+1641 
-1653 LAASDFRNTNTNFA
+1653 
-1667 NVEFV
+1667 
-1672 IVDGGLTIN
+1672 
-1681 PITDEVTVTIT
+1681 
-1692 ENSATHTYD
+1692 
-1701 GTEKTVTGYTVTSI
+1701 
-1715 SNGLYTASDFTF
+1715 
-1727 SGTASA
+1727 
-1733 SGTEADFYP
+1733 
-1742 MQVKA
+1742 
-1747 DDFTNKNTNFSN
+1747 
-1759 VKFVIV
+1759 
-1765 DGGLTITPIETPIVI
+1765 PIETPIVI

-1909 AVGTYNAVLSAKL
+1909 AAGTYNAVLSAKL

>member
-21 FLSDGKLAFAEGE
+21 FLSDGKLAFAEGD
-34 PEPTVI
+34 PII
-40 DVTEGEKPDGTPA
+40 DVTEGEKPDGTPVA
-53 GDVREAG
+53 NVLEAG
-60 APAGDPT
+60 NPAGDPT

-74 VPEYTVTFV
+74 APEYTVTFV
-83 VGEDSF
+83 VGEGKF
-89 PVTVAENADATVPEG
+89 PVTVAENADAAVPAE
-104 ANAAITAYEKANNQV
+104 ANAAITDYEAANKQV
-119 FVGWDKGFTS
+119 FIGWDKGYTS
-129 IVADTEVTAQFAT
+129 IVADTEVTAQFAA
-142 ATATLTIHYVDDSGE
+142 ATAPLTIHYKDTDGN

-165 VLAIGAEY
+165 VFAIGAPY
-173 SVASPEI
+173 SVDSPEI

-196 AAGGVTVDVKY
+196 AAGGVTVTVTY
-207 SVTDAKYTVQH
+207 SVTDASYTVQH
-218 YVEQID
+218 WVEQID
-224 GSFIKEA
+224 GSFIMKD
-231 EETFSAQTGTTV
+231 EETISNAQTGTTV

-252 CTAPS
+252 CTAPD
-257 PMPSAMVAAE
+257 PMPSATVAAE

-341 AKWKPKLVNYT
+341 AKWEPKLVNYT

-363 GYSYVETATKQGY
+363 GYSYVETVTKQGY

-387 YAHFVLGANSDR
+387 YAHFVLGANSEH
-399 KTIAGDGST
+399 KFITGDSST

-420 LTFTTGAST
+420 LTFTTGSST
-429 LTCGKEEHRHT
+429 LTCGKREHTHNGN
-440 WRCYNWRGELTCN
+440 CYEWVLVCEKWHWHNESCYERRLTCN
-453 REEHTH
+453 QEEHTH
-459 TDACYDSDSGVIY
+459 TDACYASDSGVIY

-562 YNTTTVYGND
+562 YNTTTVYGNK

-578 EDYFPITGFRQRDKN
+578 EDYFPITGFRQRDEN

-662 GEPYDFTDKT
+662 GEPYDFTGKT

-715 APSGLTPPAEGVQ
+715 APSGLTPPAEGAQ

-760 GYTVKYVDANGTEIA
+760 RYTVKYVDENGKEIPGTT
-775 KAESFTGTPNTTV
+775 ESFTGAPNTTV

-824 GTYSYTVQYLLEGT
+824 GTYSYTVRYLLKDTET
-838 TTKVSPDKV
+838 EVFNPKV
-847 VPNVSSRIVTENAK
+847 VTNVSSRTVTENAK
-861 YVNGYVLI
+861 YKDGYKLV

-1105 ADSSEGNN
+1105 ADNKADNN

-1129 QYTINKV
+1129 QYTITEV

-1149 TGETATKPYTGSEQE
+1149 TGESDSRTYTGSDIEL
-1164 ITGITEAGLL
+1164 TGITPTGLL

-1187 GKDADEYNG
+1187 GKNVGGYDG
-1196 AFSGTVKIM
+1196 TFSGTVKIM
-1205 DGTVDVTKN
+1205 DGTVDVTEN

-1221 GKLTIT
+1221 GK
-1227 AVTGEVSVTIKENSA
+1227 
-1242 TYTYD
+1242 
-1247 GTEKTV
+1247 
-1253 TGYTVKSI
+1253 
-1261 SNPLYT
+1261 
-1267 VNDFTFSGTASVS
+1267 
-1280 GTKADFYPMQVNASD
+1280 
-1295 FTNKN
+1295 
-1300 ANFSNV
+1300 
-1306 KFVIEDGGLTIN
+1306 
-1318 PVSDEVTVTIKE
+1318 
-1330 NSATYTYDGTEKT
+1330 
-1343 VTGYTVKSIS
+1343 
-1353 NPLYTVNDFT
+1353 
-1363 FSGTASVSGTKADFY
+1363 
-1378 PMQVNASD
+1378 
-1386 FTNKNANFSNVRFV
+1386 
-1400 IEDGGLTINPVTSEI
+1400 
-1415 VVTITENS
+1415 
-1423 ATHTYDGTEKTVTGY
+1423 
-1438 TVTNISNTLYSES
+1438 
-1451 DFAFNGTAS
+1451 
-1460 VSGTS
+1460 
-1465 EGFYPMTLTASD
+1465 
-1477 FENKNENFTNV
+1477 
-1488 TFKIVDGG
+1488 
-1496 LTINPTDAEV
+1496 
-1506 IVTITENSATYTYD
+1506 
-1520 GTEKTATGYTV
+1520 
-1531 TSISNPLY
+1531 
-1539 TVNDF
+1539 
-1544 AFSGTASA
+1544 
-1552 SGTNEGFYPMQ
+1552 
-1563 LTVNDFRN
+1563 
-1571 TNGNFTNVAFVIVDG
+1571 
-1586 GLTINPVSDKVTVTI
+1586 
-1601 TENSATHTYDGTEK
+1601 
-1615 TVTGYTTSISNP
+1615 
-1627 LYTVDDFAF
+1627 
-1636 NGTAS
+1636 
-1641 VSGMNEGFYPMT
+1641 
-1653 LAASDFRNTNTNFA
+1653 
-1667 NVEFV
+1667 
-1672 IVDGGLTIN
+1672 
-1681 PITDEVTVTIT
+1681 
-1692 ENSATHTYD
+1692 
-1701 GTEKTVTGYTVTSI
+1701 
-1715 SNGLYTASDFTF
+1715 
-1727 SGTASA
+1727 
-1733 SGTEADFYP
+1733 
-1742 MQVKA
+1742 
-1747 DDFTNKNTNFSN
+1747 
-1759 VKFVIV
+1759 
-1765 DGGLTITPIETPIVI
+1765 LTITPIETPIVI

>member
-129 IVADTEVTAQFAT
+129 IVADTEVTAQFAA
-142 ATATLTIHYVDDSGE
+142 ATATLTIHYVDDSGK

-196 AAGGVTVDVKY
+196 AAGGVTVTVTY
-207 SVTDAKYTVQH
+207 SVTDASCTVQH
-218 YVEQID
+218 WVEQID
-224 GSFIKEA
+224 GSFIMKD
-231 EETFSAQTGTTV
+231 EETISNAQTGTTV

-252 CTAPS
+252 CTAPD

-274 YTRNTYTVSFDANG
+274 YTRNTYTVSFETNG

-363 GYSYVETATKQGY
+363 GYSYVETATKQGD

-459 TDACYDSDSGVIY
+459 SNDCYASGVVA
-472 TITAKYDADISHI
+472 TITAKYGAYIADEFNKAPFNTTYNGRA
-485 WSDPAITAYS
+485 WEDTGNTY
-495 DEGYV
+495 GYALQTLDRMPGTNV
-500 WKSSVTGKYYSFLE
+500 TFRLYDKSSNKLKTIYYWVES
-514 KMPGQNITL
+514 
-523 TATKWEGNKYTWYY
+523 
-537 YLEVLPGQNTT
+537 LPGVTPDKIE
-548 GLTLRT
+548 GGIGYTLLKT
-554 DGGRTYYL
+554 VDTYFNYM
-562 YNTTTVYGND
+562 
-572 VSLTYD
+572 TY
-578 EDYFPITGFRQRDKN
+578 EEEYHPIEGFIRQSASAAGFNRSQKAFDKN
-593 VPSFTNRIA
+593 NEGH
-602 YLYYLRESY
+602 LYYTRESY
-611 KLDFINGTTE
+611 NVQYYNVTGVVHT
-621 KSETV
+621 
-626 AFEASIADKGY
+626 ASAKYQQSLAGYGAY
-637 TPTVRPEGVAADAVF
+637 TPNRPEGIDESFVF
-652 AGWYDNGDFM
+652 SGWYKDEACTTAFDFANA
-662 GEPYDFTDKT
+662 T
-672 MPAKNLVFYAK
+672 MPAGNIVVYAK
-683 WASRTYT
+683 WVAPVFTATFEYQVMIGGETHTVQADIPYGSTISAPVVTHPEGYPLEGWYT
-690 VTFMNGTAEVGK
+690 DA
-702 LSDVAYGT
+702 AYA
-710 NVSAQ
+710 NRFDFS
-715 APSGLTPPAEGVQ
+715 TPI
-728 FAGWANAS
+728 
-736 GATADMTVTGDVT
+736 TKDITL
-749 FYAKWH
+749 YAKWH

-760 GYTVKYVDANGTEIA
+760 GYTVKYVDAIGTEIA
-775 KAESFTGTPNTTV
+775 EAESFTGTPNTTV
-788 IAQAKEIAG
+788 IAQAKKIDG

-847 VPNVSSRIVTENAK
+847 VTNVSSRTVTENAK
-861 YVNGYVLI
+861 YKDGYKLV

-883 ENVIKFYYR
+883 KNVITFYYEK
-892 ALGEEI
+892 LGEQT

-904 KHVIDNGDGTTTLR
+904 KHVIDNGDGTTLR
-918 AIEMKSE
+918 AIEMKNEAVDKGKSL
-925 TVAKGQSVTVV
+925 TVA
-936 EKDVEKKTF
+936 EADVEKKAF
-945 EGYKYD
+945 EGYKYGSAD
-951 RAVTLPS
+951 KLPS
-958 TFTDNSS
+958 EFTDNSS
-965 SNSITLYYVKDE
+965 SNIITLYYVKDE
-977 TQTRTLS
+977 TQTKTLS

-999 TATVE
+999 TMTVE

-1009 LDPATTLTVTPASV
+1009 LDPATTLTVTQESV

-1037 PAAIPGAI
+1037 PATIPGAI

-1066 SDSKTYNGTA
+1066 SDSKTYDGTA
-1076 LENGGYDLTGT
+1076 LVNGGYDLTGT

-1105 ADSSEGNN
+1105 ADNKADNN
-1113 VITSVKVLR
+1113 VITRVKVLR

-1129 QYTINKV
+1129 QYTITKV

-1149 TGETATKPYTGSEQE
+1149 TGESDSRTYTGSDIEL
-1164 ITGITEAGLL
+1164 TGITPTGLL

-1187 GKDADEYNG
+1187 GKNVGGYDG
-1196 AFSGTVKIM
+1196 TFSGTVKIM
-1205 DGTVDVTKN
+1205 DGTVDVTGN
-1214 YAVTETP
+1214 YAVTKTP
-1221 GKLTIT
+1221 GKLTI
-1227 AVTGEVSVTIKENSA
+1227 N
-1242 TYTYD
+1242 
-1247 GTEKTV
+1247 
-1253 TGYTVKSI
+1253 
-1261 SNPLYT
+1261 
-1267 VNDFTFSGTASVS
+1267 
-1280 GTKADFYPMQVNASD
+1280 
-1295 FTNKN
+1295 
-1300 ANFSNV
+1300 
-1306 KFVIEDGGLTIN
+1306 
-1318 PVSDEVTVTIKE
+1318 
-1330 NSATYTYDGTEKT
+1330 
-1343 VTGYTVKSIS
+1343 
-1353 NPLYTVNDFT
+1353 
-1363 FSGTASVSGTKADFY
+1363 
-1378 PMQVNASD
+1378 
-1386 FTNKNANFSNVRFV
+1386 
-1400 IEDGGLTINPVTSEI
+1400 
-1415 VVTITENS
+1415 
-1423 ATHTYDGTEKTVTGY
+1423 
-1438 TVTNISNTLYSES
+1438 
-1451 DFAFNGTAS
+1451 
-1460 VSGTS
+1460 
-1465 EGFYPMTLTASD
+1465 
-1477 FENKNENFTNV
+1477 
-1488 TFKIVDGG
+1488 
-1496 LTINPTDAEV
+1496 
-1506 IVTITENSATYTYD
+1506 
-1520 GTEKTATGYTV
+1520 
-1531 TSISNPLY
+1531 
-1539 TVNDF
+1539 
-1544 AFSGTASA
+1544 
-1552 SGTNEGFYPMQ
+1552 
-1563 LTVNDFRN
+1563 
-1571 TNGNFTNVAFVIVDG
+1571 
-1586 GLTINPVSDKVTVTI
+1586 
-1601 TENSATHTYDGTEK
+1601 
-1615 TVTGYTTSISNP
+1615 
-1627 LYTVDDFAF
+1627 
-1636 NGTAS
+1636 
-1641 VSGMNEGFYPMT
+1641 
-1653 LAASDFRNTNTNFA
+1653 
-1667 NVEFV
+1667 
-1672 IVDGGLTIN
+1672 
-1681 PITDEVTVTIT
+1681 
-1692 ENSATHTYD
+1692 
-1701 GTEKTVTGYTVTSI
+1701 
-1715 SNGLYTASDFTF
+1715 
-1727 SGTASA
+1727 
-1733 SGTEADFYP
+1733 
-1742 MQVKA
+1742 
-1747 DDFTNKNTNFSN
+1747 
-1759 VKFVIV
+1759 
-1765 DGGLTITPIETPIVI
+1765 PIETPIVI

-1922 KEENGNYAVTVVNGS
+1922 KEENDNYAVTVVNGS

>member
-21 FLSDGKLAFAEGE
+21 FLSDGKLAFAEGD
-34 PEPTVI
+34 PII
-40 DVTEGEKPDGTPA
+40 DVTEGEKPDGTPVA
-53 GDVREAG
+53 NVLEAG
-60 APAGDPT
+60 NPAGDPT

-74 VPEYTVTFV
+74 APEYTVTFV
-83 VGEDSF
+83 VGEGKF
-89 PVTVAENADATVPEG
+89 PVTVAENADAAVPAE
-104 ANAAITAYEKANNQV
+104 ANAAITDYEAANKQV
-119 FVGWDKGFTS
+119 FIGWDKGYTS
-129 IVADTEVTAQFAT
+129 IVADTEVTAQFAA
-142 ATATLTIHYVDDSGE
+142 ATAPLTIHYKDTDGN

-165 VLAIGAEY
+165 VFAIGAPY
-173 SVASPEI
+173 SVDSPEI

-196 AAGGVTVDVKY
+196 AAGGVTVTVTY
-207 SVTDAKYTVQH
+207 SVTDASYTVQH
-218 YVEQID
+218 WVEQID
-224 GSFIKEA
+224 GSFIMKD
-231 EETFSAQTGTTV
+231 EETISNAQTGTTV

-252 CTAPS
+252 CTAPD

-274 YTRNTYTVSFDANG
+274 YTRNTYTVSFETNG

-301 AKVAAPAEP
+301 ATVTEPAAP
-310 TRAGYTFAGWLNGE
+310 TFAGYTFAGWLNGE
-324 TAFDFI
+324 TAFDF

-341 AKWKPKLVNYT
+341 AKWEPKLVNYT

-387 YAHFVLGANSDR
+387 YAHFVVSENSDY
-399 KTIAGDGST
+399 KLISGDGST
-408 IVNVYYQRQTYT
+408 ILNVYYDREEYT
-420 LTFTTGAST
+420 LTFVTGNSYRPT
-429 LTCGKEEHRHT
+429 SGKQEHTHSWRCYEWVLVCENDSFWHRHNESCYERRLTCG
-440 WRCYNWRGELTCN
+440 L
-453 REEHTH
+453 EEHTH
-459 TDACYDSDSGVIY
+459 SSACYASGVVA
-472 TITAKYDADISHI
+472 TITAKYGAYIADEFNKAPFNTTYNGRA
-485 WSDPAITAYS
+485 WEDTGNTY
-495 DEGYV
+495 GYALQ
-500 WKSSVTGKYYSFLE
+500 TLDR
-514 KMPGQNITL
+514 MPGTNVTFRLYNQSSYTL
-523 TATKWEGNKYTWYY
+523 KTIYY
-537 YLEVLPGQNTT
+537 WVESLPGVTPDKIE
-548 GLTLRT
+548 GGIGYTLLKT
-554 DGGRTYYL
+554 VDTYFNYM
-562 YNTTTVYGND
+562 
-572 VSLTYD
+572 TY
-578 EDYFPITGFRQRDKN
+578 EEEYHPIEGFIRQSASAAGFNRSQKNFDKN
-593 VPSFTNRIA
+593 NEGH
-602 YLYYLRESY
+602 LYYTRESY
-611 KLDFINGTTE
+611 NVQYYNVTGVVHT
-621 KSETV
+621 
-626 AFEASIADKGY
+626 ASAKYQQSLAGYGAY
-637 TPTVRPEGVAADAVF
+637 TPTNRPEGIDESFVF
-652 AGWYDNGDFM
+652 SGWYKDEACTTAFDFANA
-662 GEPYDFTDKT
+662 T
-672 MPAKNLVFYAK
+672 MPAGNIVVYAK
-683 WASRTYT
+683 WVAPVFTATFEYQVMIGGETHTVQADIPYGSTISAPVVTHPEGYPLEGWYT
-690 VTFMNGTAEVGK
+690 DA
-702 LSDVAYGT
+702 AYA
-710 NVSAQ
+710 NRFDFS
-715 APSGLTPPAEGVQ
+715 TPI
-728 FAGWANAS
+728 
-736 GATADMTVTGDVT
+736 TKDITL
-749 FYAKWH
+749 YAKWH

-847 VPNVSSRIVTENAK
+847 VPNVSSRTVTENAK
-861 YVNGYVLI
+861 YKDGYKLV

-883 ENVIKFYYR
+883 KNVITFYYEK
-892 ALGEEI
+892 LGEQT

-918 AIEMKSE
+918 AIEMKNEAVDKGKSL
-925 TVAKGQSVTVV
+925 TVA
-936 EKDVEKKTF
+936 EADVEKKTF

-951 RAVTLPS
+951 RADTLPS

-965 SNSITLYYVKDE
+965 SNIITLYYVKDE
-977 TQTRTLS
+977 TQTKTLS

-999 TATVE
+999 TMTVE

-1009 LDPATTLTVTPASV
+1009 LDPATTLTVTQESV

-1037 PAAIPGAI
+1037 PATIPGAI

-1066 SDSKTYNGTA
+1066 SDSKPYDGTA
-1076 LENGGYDLTGT
+1076 LVNGGYDLTGT

-1205 DGTVDVTKN
+1205 DGTVDVTEN

-1227 AVTGEVSVTIKENSA
+1227 AVTG
-1242 TYTYD
+1242 
-1247 GTEKTV
+1247 
-1253 TGYTVKSI
+1253 
-1261 SNPLYT
+1261 
-1267 VNDFTFSGTASVS
+1267 
-1280 GTKADFYPMQVNASD
+1280 
-1295 FTNKN
+1295 
-1300 ANFSNV
+1300 
-1306 KFVIEDGGLTIN
+1306 
-1318 PVSDEVTVTIKE
+1318 EVTVTIKE

-1363 FSGTASVSGTKADFY
+1363 FSGTASASGTKADFY

-1415 VVTITENS
+1415 V
-1423 ATHTYDGTEKTVTGY
+1423 
-1438 TVTNISNTLYSES
+1438 
-1451 DFAFNGTAS
+1451 
-1460 VSGTS
+1460 
-1465 EGFYPMTLTASD
+1465 
-1477 FENKNENFTNV
+1477 
-1488 TFKIVDGG
+1488 
-1496 LTINPTDAEV
+1496 
-1506 IVTITENSATYTYD
+1506 
-1520 GTEKTATGYTV
+1520 
-1531 TSISNPLY
+1531 
-1539 TVNDF
+1539 
-1544 AFSGTASA
+1544 
-1552 SGTNEGFYPMQ
+1552 
-1563 LTVNDFRN
+1563 
-1571 TNGNFTNVAFVIVDG
+1571 
-1586 GLTINPVSDKVTVTI
+1586 VTI

-1922 KEENGNYAVTVVNGS
+1922 KEENDNYAVTVVNGS

>member
-824 GTYSYTVQYLLEGT
+824 GTYSYTVRYLLKDTET
-838 TTKVSPDKV
+838 EVFNPKV
-847 VPNVSSRIVTENAK
+847 VTNVSSRTVTENAK
-861 YVNGYVLI
+861 YKDGYKLV

-883 ENVIKFYYR
+883 KNVITFYYEK
-892 ALGEEI
+892 LGEQT

-918 AIEMKSE
+918 AIEMKNEAVDKGKSL
-925 TVAKGQSVTVV
+925 TVA
-936 EKDVEKKTF
+936 EADVEKKTF

-951 RAVTLPS
+951 RADTLPS

-965 SNSITLYYVKDE
+965 SNIITLYYVKDE
-977 TQTRTLS
+977 TQTKTLS

-999 TATVE
+999 TMTVE

-1009 LDPATTLTVTPASV
+1009 LDPATTLTVTQESV

-1037 PAAIPGAI
+1037 PATIPGAI

-1066 SDSKTYNGTA
+1066 SDSKPYDGTA
-1076 LENGGYDLTGT
+1076 LVNGGYDLTGT

-1105 ADSSEGNN
+1105 ADNKADNN

-1129 QYTINKV
+1129 QYTITKV

-1149 TGETATKPYTGSEQE
+1149 TGESATKPYTGSEQE
-1164 ITGITEAGLL
+1164 INGITEDGLL

-1205 DGTVDVTKN
+1205 NGNADVTGN
-1214 YAVTETP
+1214 YAVTKTP

-1227 AVTGEVSVTIKENSA
+1227 AVTG
-1242 TYTYD
+1242 
-1247 GTEKTV
+1247 
-1253 TGYTVKSI
+1253 
-1261 SNPLYT
+1261 
-1267 VNDFTFSGTASVS
+1267 
-1280 GTKADFYPMQVNASD
+1280 
-1295 FTNKN
+1295 
-1300 ANFSNV
+1300 
-1306 KFVIEDGGLTIN
+1306 
-1318 PVSDEVTVTIKE
+1318 EVTVTIKE

-1386 FTNKNANFSNVRFV
+1386 FTNKNANFSNVKFV

-1520 GTEKTATGYTV
+1520 GTEKTVTGYTV

-1601 TENSATHTYDGTEK
+1601 KENSATHTYDGTEK
-1615 TVTGYTTSISNP
+1615 TVTGYTVTSISNP

-1765 DGGLTITPIETPIVI
+1765 DGGLTIEPIETPIVI

-1909 AVGTYNAVLSAKL
+1909 AAGTYNAALSAKL

-1977 IVMAGLLGKLRR
+1977 IAMAGLLGKLRR

>member
-341 AKWKPKLVNYT
+341 AKWEPKLVNYT

-363 GYSYVETATKQGY
+363 GYSYVETATKRGY

-387 YAHFVLGANSDR
+387 YAHFVVSENSDY
-399 KTIAGDGST
+399 KLISGDGST
-408 IVNVYYQRQTYT
+408 ILNVYYDREEYT
-420 LTFTTGAST
+420 LTFVDGDGDET
-429 LTCGKEEHRHT
+429 LICGKQEHTHSR
-440 WRCYNWRGELTCN
+440 RCYEWVLVCEKWHWHNESCYERRLTCN
-453 REEHTH
+453 QEEHTH
-459 TDACYDSDSGVIY
+459 TDACYASDSGVIY

-775 KAESFTGTPNTTV
+775 ETESFTGTPNTTV

-824 GTYSYTVQYLLEGT
+824 GTYSYTVRYLLKDTET
-838 TTKVSPDKV
+838 EVFNPKV
-847 VPNVSSRIVTENAK
+847 VTNVSSRTVTENAK
-861 YVNGYVLI
+861 YKDGYKLV

-883 ENVIKFYYR
+883 KNVITFYYEK
-892 ALGEEI
+892 LGEQT

-918 AIEMKSE
+918 AIEMKNEAVDKGKSL
-925 TVAKGQSVTVV
+925 TVA
-936 EKDVEKKTF
+936 EADVEKKTF

-951 RAVTLPS
+951 RADTLPS

-965 SNSITLYYVKDE
+965 SNIITLYYVKDE
-977 TQTRTLS
+977 TQTKTLS

-999 TATVE
+999 TMTVE

-1009 LDPATTLTVTPASV
+1009 LDPATTLTVTQESV

-1037 PAAIPGAI
+1037 PATIPGAI

-1066 SDSKTYNGTA
+1066 SDSKTYDGTA
-1076 LENGGYDLTGT
+1076 LVNGGYDLTGT

-1149 TGETATKPYTGSEQE
+1149 TGETATKPYTGSEQK
-1164 ITGITEAGLL
+1164 ITGITPDGLL
-1174 EGHTYTGL
+1174 SGHTYTGL

-1187 GKDADEYNG
+1187 GTNVGGYDG

-1205 DGTVDVTKN
+1205 NGNADVTGN

-1227 AVTGEVSVTIKENSA
+1227 AVTGEV
-1242 TYTYD
+1242 
-1247 GTEKTV
+1247 
-1253 TGYTVKSI
+1253 
-1261 SNPLYT
+1261 
-1267 VNDFTFSGTASVS
+1267 
-1280 GTKADFYPMQVNASD
+1280 
-1295 FTNKN
+1295 
-1300 ANFSNV
+1300 
-1306 KFVIEDGGLTIN
+1306 
-1318 PVSDEVTVTIKE
+1318 TVTIK
-1330 NSATYTYDGTEKT
+1330 
-1343 VTGYTVKSIS
+1343 
-1353 NPLYTVNDFT
+1353 
-1363 FSGTASVSGTKADFY
+1363 
-1378 PMQVNASD
+1378 
-1386 FTNKNANFSNVRFV
+1386 
-1400 IEDGGLTINPVTSEI
+1400 
-1415 VVTITENS
+1415 ENS